1 MSRNASARSL
11 LQNKIS
17 NSKGSFNPHT
27 GKLAEEERGYDP
39 KEQQKKAAREAKAA
53 KAARQAEK
61 SASFSA
67 LRSGGQP
74 VDVVLDTGLVSSI
87 RDYRKQQAKKVKT
100 PVKGTIGRKY
110 DTEKG
115 FTVQGLTVK
124 PERSNAKSEKTRL
137 YQTYDN
143 LLDEKEIRKKYSY
156 VAQDKELDYRTMRRA
171 VNNGMR
177 AVGKT
182 LDTAKGDYA
191 EVQKVAKLQAQLQ
204 GRLRSAS
211 FVSGLYEGMAKDS
224 TDAVVKLIG
233 NDALTKQNEA
243 MHELFKQTQSNH
255 KGMAAAGRLTGEF
268 AKAGAGYMTIG
279 KAAEEATLKGMGV
292 LGRRMT
298 ASTAPDLAQKAAAK
312 ILLNPK
318 NAKAARVAAGL
329 LGQQAADTM
338 VNTPMTIAAGI
349 GEGKNKKEIL
359 KDIGKQEATDAAF
372 NMGIAALGAG
382 AKKVGDVLEPRLATK
397 RIPKQIEKS
406 MTGKMPSS
414 DYIKLGKTPEILKKY
429 GMIEGE
435 MLMPQGVVPKVA
447 YPAEYRQALA
457 KGTGM
462 SENQIKK
469 IQGHDLGFEPIRQ
482 LPKKLKDPV
491 AILKSD
497 TRDGS
502 IIVLTDMVD
511 KYGQPVIVPV
521 RVDQNGYSEFSSV
534 IPSMYGRKGFTEFM
548 EKQGKKENILY
559 WNKKKNLQ
567 HFPGNGVQFPEP
579 YSDADPMLRIAQRK
593 GNVKGE
599 ELKNIQKG
607 HKLQA
612 AEGVKEADAAGK
624 TMNTAREETI
634 QAAAQSM
641 AENRNVLA
649 ERMTPE
655 EVKQLEERYFQLQ
668 NKDWRT
674 KELQRI
680 ANETNYELKDVTKA
694 NADFDREMNE
704 IGKTLAQQEAMQ
716 TKADLIAKATT
727 DIRDSFGIADEEGTK
742 QIGEILQK
750 AAQEG
755 KISKEERRHLL
766 ALVEEKGRKNTA
778 DESTAIFQRLRQTEL
793 LIDTDTA
800 ADIAEIHKWRGQLKG
815 KMAKASIRRDGNIS
829 EVYAELS
836 KEFPFYFPRSIENT
850 TGQFKQ
856 IYKIATAGELLQKS
870 EKQQTRETL
879 QRILQNLTDGMD
891 VHEAYKEITLADMDD
906 FISNLAG
913 QVDYA
918 RASTEQV
925 LGWHNERYRLQKEIE
940 KENLEWKAL
949 NAELTQDEETLLQNA
964 IDGKL
969 SAEGLKRLTGDRY
982 GMLEQRYESGKA
994 LAELDKKIGGYK
1006 QFLSERRQ
1014 RKAADAVGEIT
1025 LATDGKKGWKDKAL
1039 GLQYATETQERNL
1052 YDIAPDRE
1060 TADRVID
1067 TFFAP
1072 IHENERKRVLM
1083 VNEYAK
1089 KINAL
1094 GIDTRKNIPIQLP
1107 DVAESKISEST
1118 LIHWLGEK
1126 EYELQQIKAEFGKSK
1141 AYQELAE
1148 QIGRVKESLSEE
1160 QLERINK
1167 GITEL
1172 RQIFKEAHPLLN
1184 EARIKE
1190 GYDPIGYIPNYF
1202 PHARFNDPKDPLQK
1216 TASLFGID
1224 LTDSELPMDIAG
1236 RTEDF
1241 RPRTQWSGNVL
1252 QRKGKATDYDALR
1265 IFDQYF
1271 EGVSNI
1277 IYHTEDISN
1286 IRALSDYMRYSFSEE
1301 NIKKQIDEIYKN
1313 KSLSIEERN
1322 KKIAEIYAQNA
1333 ENHKLQ
1339 NYVQNLDEYGN
1350 QLAGKKSSIDR
1361 SVEKTLLG
1369 RKFYKAVTGISNRVS
1384 GNMVAGNIGSAL
1396 TNIIPITQGLGRTRT
1411 TSQLKG
1417 LGEALLYMKNGEMD
1431 ELTKRSAFLATRGGT
1446 ERTYKNWLQR
1456 LETAG
1461 GNLNPLQW
1469 MEAADTFST
1478 QAVWRARYY
1487 DNLKDG
1493 MGQAAAIKEADT
1505 FARNLFAGRSKG
1517 AMPTIFGSKALK
1529 PLTMFQLEVNNQY
1542 RNLIK
1547 DIPHEEKTIYRK
1559 MRSYMGIVI
1568 GAYMFNDAYEKIT
1581 GRRSAFDPFGMA
1593 NEAGGNAT
1601 GESMRN
1607 TWDILGDAIK
1617 GDGVQLTEKREKK
1630 APSAVIQG
1638 VVDELADNTPF
1649 VGGLFFDGGRI
1660 PLKSAIPHPIE
1671 AGKHFA
1677 DAMRGEERWGKALQE
1692 INKEAISPLATY
1704 MMLPV
1709 GGGQVNKTIKGLD
1722 MMRKGGSY
1730 TQTNDGEQLQF
1741 AVDKDKKT
1749 NWLQA
1754 ALFGKWAVPE
1764 AQAHMEKNR
1773 TLNEKSTELYKELL
1787 QTGAKNTTA
1796 FESINKMNR
1805 EDKGKDKRR
1814 AIRSAPLSAEQKAI
1828 LYRSILDDDQK
1839 DKEILDYFKWKNSMG
1854 EVADYLMRAA
1864 DYKSDVPKK
1873 AALQDAKISD
1883 EEKEYLYMEK
1893 FVEDKSKEK
1902 EQSRIRALRE
1912 AGIGMNDYLKIRT
1925 EYGQLYDYKDA
1936 EARMRQWLQEEG
1948 FSWQEQSVI
1957 KEQFIFW
1964 GMHPKKYKG

>member
-1 MSRNASARSL
+1 MTESERLR
-11 LQNKIS
+11 K
-17 NSKGSFNPHT
+17 
-27 GKLAEEERGYDP
+27 EMEERGLLGTTG
-39 KEQQKKAAREAKAA
+39 KKVIVSAAQKKINEKKGGTAKS
-53 KAARQAEK
+53 RSG
-61 SASFSA
+61 SASTGTA
-67 LRSGGQP
+67 RSRRDEI
-74 VDVVLDTGLVSSI
+74 VRDTGLVSSI

-100 PVKGTIGRKY
+100 PVKGKIGRKY
-110 DTEKG
+110 DPEKG
-115 FTVQGLTVK
+115 FTVQGLTVR
-124 PERSNAKSEKTRL
+124 PERSNAKNEKTRL

-143 LLDEKEIRKKYSY
+143 LLDEKEIRKKYNY
-156 VAQDKELDYRTMRRA
+156 VLKDKNTDEKAKRRA
-171 VNNGMR
+171 VR
-177 AVGKT
+177 ALLNPSQTDYATYKKVAERQMELQKQKSGAGFAAGFMDSTGGNVAKIA
-182 LDTAKGDYA
+182 AKGIKN
-191 EVQKVAKLQAQLQ
+191 EQARKNWMDTLNQMQETQAAHPTAGTL
-204 GRLRSAS
+204 G
-211 FVSGLYEGMAKDS
+211 
-224 TDAVVKLIG
+224 AV
-233 NDALTKQNEA
+233 
-243 MHELFKQTQSNH
+243 
-255 KGMAAAGRLTGEF
+255 TGEF

-279 KAAEEATLKGMGV
+279 KVAEKAVLKGASA
-292 LGRRMT
+292 LGGRMA
-298 ASTAPDLAQKAAAK
+298 ASTAPDIAQKAAAK

-338 VNTPMTIAAGI
+338 VNTPMTIAAGMAD
-349 GEGKNKKEIL
+349 GKSRREIA
-359 KDIGKQEATDAAF
+359 KDVGKQEATDAAF
-372 NMGIAALGAG
+372 NMGLAALGAG
-382 AKKVGDVLEPRLATK
+382 AKKVGQVLEPKLAL
-397 RIPKQIEKS
+397 RREKALQKKGI
-406 MTGKMPSS
+406 GKA
-414 DYIKLGKTPEILKKY
+414 GEEI
-429 GMIEGE
+429 
-435 MLMPQGVVPKVA
+435 
-447 YPAEYRQALA
+447 
-457 KGTGM
+457 
-462 SENQIKK
+462 
-469 IQGHDLGFEPIRQ
+469 
-482 LPKKLKDPV
+482 
-491 AILKSD
+491 
-497 TRDGS
+497 
-502 IIVLTDMVD
+502 
-511 KYGQPVIVPV
+511 
-521 RVDQNGYSEFSSV
+521 
-534 IPSMYGRKGFTEFM
+534 
-548 EKQGKKENILY
+548 KKENVL
-559 WNKKKNLQ
+559 
-567 HFPGNGVQFPEP
+567 PGDVTSPSVTPENATAQFSANTVP
-579 YSDADPMLRIAQRK
+579 K
-593 GNVKGE
+593 T
-599 ELKNIQKG
+599 
-607 HKLQA
+607 
-612 AEGVKEADAAGK
+612 AEGVKEADAAGA
-624 TMNTAREETI
+624 TLNTAREETI

-668 NKDWRT
+668 NNDWRK

-680 ANETNYELKDVTKA
+680 ADEANYELKDVTKA

-704 IGKTLAQQEAMQ
+704 IGKTMAQQEAMQ
-716 TKADLIAKATT
+716 TKADLIAKARA
-727 DIRDSFGIADEEGTK
+727 DIRDSFGITDEEGEK
-742 QIGEILQK
+742 QIDAILQK

-755 KISKEERRHLL
+755 NLSKKERRHLL
-766 ALVEEKGRKNTA
+766 ALVEEKSRKNTA
-778 DESTAIFQRLRQTEL
+778 DEVSAIFQRLRQTEL

-800 ADIAEIHKWRGQLKG
+800 ADIAEIHKQRGQLKG
-815 KMAKASIRRDGNIS
+815 KMAKASIKRDGNIS
-829 EVYAELS
+829 EVYAGLS
-836 KEFPFYFPRSIENT
+836 KEFPFYFPRSIEST

-856 IYKIATAGELLQKS
+856 IYKIATASELLQKG

-891 VHEAYKEITLADMDD
+891 VHKAYKEIVLTDMDD

-918 RASTEQV
+918 RASAEQV
-925 LGWHNERYRLQKEIE
+925 QGWHKERYRLQKELE

-964 IDGKL
+964 IDGKI

-994 LAELDKKIGGYK
+994 LADMDKKIGGYK

-1025 LATDGKKGWKDKAL
+1025 LATDGEKGWKDKAL

-1067 TFFAP
+1067 TIFAP

-1083 VNEYAK
+1083 VNDYAK
-1089 KINAL
+1089 KLNAL

-1126 EYELQQIKAEFGKSK
+1126 EYELQEIKAEFGKSK
-1141 AYQELAE
+1141 AYRELAE
-1148 QIGRVKESLSEE
+1148 QIGRVRESLSGE
-1160 QLERINK
+1160 QMERINK
-1167 GITEL
+1167 GIAEL
-1172 RQIFKEAHPLLN
+1172 RQLYKELWPMLN

-1190 GYDPIGYIPNYF
+1190 GYDPIGYIEGYF
-1202 PHARFNDPKDPLQK
+1202 PHAKFNDPKDPLQK

-1241 RPRTQWSGNVL
+1241 KPRTPWSGNVL

-1265 IFDQYF
+1265 IFDQYI

-1277 IYHTEDISN
+1277 VHHTEDIGN

-1313 KSLSIEERN
+1313 KSLSIEKRN
-1322 KKIAEIYAQNA
+1322 EEIAKIYAQNA

-1339 NYVQNLDEYGN
+1339 NYVQNLDEYAN
-1350 QLAGKKSSIDR
+1350 LLAGKKSSIDR

-1369 RKFYKAVTGISNRVS
+1369 RKYYKAVTGISNRVA

-1431 ELTKRSAFLATRGGT
+1431 ELTKRSSFLATRGGT

-1469 MEAADTFST
+1469 MEAADTFAT

-1517 AMPTIFGSKALK
+1517 AMPTIFSSKALK
-1529 PLTMFQLEVNNQY
+1529 PLTMFQLEVNNSY

-1568 GAYMFNDAYEKIT
+1568 GAYMFNDLYEKLT

-1593 NEAGGNAT
+1593 NEAYGDAT

-1607 TWDILGDAIK
+1607 TWDILGDAIS
-1617 GDGVQLTEKREKK
+1617 GNGLELTEKREKK

-1638 VVDELADNTPF
+1638 VADELADNTPF
-1649 VGGLFFDGGRI
+1649 VGGLFFGGGRI
-1660 PLKSAIPHPIE
+1660 PLKSAAPHPIE

-1704 MMLPV
+1704 MMLPIA
-1709 GGGQVNKTIKGLD
+1709 GGQVNKTIKGLN

-1730 TQTNDGEQLQF
+1730 TQTNKGEQLQF

-1749 NWLQA
+1749 NWAQA

-1773 TLNEKSTELYKELL
+1773 TLSEKSTEVYEKLL

-1805 EDKGKDKRR
+1805 EDKGRDKRR

-1828 LYRSILDDDQK
+1828 LYRSILKDDQK
-1839 DKEILDYFKWKNSMG
+1839 DKEILDYFSWTNSMG

-1864 DYKSDVPKK
+1864 DYKDKAAKK

-1883 EEKEYLYMEK
+1883 DEKEYIYMEK
-1893 FVEDKSKEK
+1893 FVQDESKEK

-1912 AGIGMNDYLKIRT
+1912 AGIGMNDYLKIRMK
-1925 EYGQLYDYKDA
+1925 YGQLYDYKDA

>member
-1 MSRNASARSL
+1 MSRNPSARSL

-87 RDYRKQQAKKVKT
+87 RDYRKRQAKKVKT

-110 DTEKG
+110 DPEKG
-115 FTVQGLTVK
+115 FTVQGLTVR
-124 PERSNAKSEKTRL
+124 PERSNAKDEKTRL
-137 YQTYDN
+137 YRTYDN

-191 EVQKVAKLQAQLQ
+191 ELQRVGKLQAQLQ

-211 FVSGLYEGMAKDS
+211 FVSGLFEGMAGDS
-224 TDAVVKLIG
+224 TDAAVKLIG
-233 NDALTKQNEA
+233 NDALKKQNEA

-279 KAAEEATLKGMGV
+279 KAAEKATLKGMGA

-298 ASTAPDLAQKAAAK
+298 ASTAPDIAQKAAAK

-329 LGQQAADTM
+329 LGQQAADTA
-338 VNTPMTIAAGI
+338 VNTPLTIAAGMAD
-349 GEGKNKKEIL
+349 GKSRKEIA
-359 KDIGKQEATDAAF
+359 KDVGKQEAMDAAF
-372 NMGIAALGAG
+372 NVGLAALGAG
-382 AKKVGDVLEPRLATK
+382 AKKAGEVLEPRLAM
-397 RIPKQIEKS
+397 RREKALQKKGI
-406 MTGKMPSS
+406 GKA
-414 DYIKLGKTPEILKKY
+414 
-429 GMIEGE
+429 GE
-435 MLMPQGVVPKVA
+435 
-447 YPAEYRQALA
+447 
-457 KGTGM
+457 
-462 SENQIKK
+462 K
-469 IQGHDLGFEPIRQ
+469 I
-482 LPKKLKDPV
+482 
-491 AILKSD
+491 
-497 TRDGS
+497 
-502 IIVLTDMVD
+502 
-511 KYGQPVIVPV
+511 
-521 RVDQNGYSEFSSV
+521 
-534 IPSMYGRKGFTEFM
+534 
-548 EKQGKKENILY
+548 KKENVL
-559 WNKKKNLQ
+559 
-567 HFPGNGVQFPEP
+567 PGDVTSPSVTPENATAQFSANTVPKAAE
-579 YSDADPMLRIAQRK
+579 D
-593 GNVKGE
+593 VKGT
-599 ELKNIQKG
+599 
-607 HKLQA
+607 
-612 AEGVKEADAAGK
+612 DAAGA
-624 TMNTAREETI
+624 TANTAREETI

-649 ERMTPE
+649 KKMTPE

-668 NKDWRT
+668 NKDWRK

-680 ANETNYELKDVTKA
+680 ANEANYELKDVTKA

-704 IGKTLAQQEAMQ
+704 IGRTLAQQEAMQ
-716 TKADLIAKATT
+716 TKADLIAKARA
-727 DIRDSFGIADEEGTK
+727 DIRDSFGITDEEGEK

-755 KISKEERRHLL
+755 NLSKKERRHLL
-766 ALVEEKGRKNTA
+766 ALVEEKSRKNTA
-778 DESTAIFQRLRQTEL
+778 DEVSAIFQRLRQTEL

-800 ADIAEIHKWRGQLKG
+800 ADIAQIHKQRGQLKG
-815 KMAKASIRRDGNIS
+815 KLAKASIKRDGNIS
-829 EVYAELS
+829 EVYAGLS
-836 KEFPFYFPRSIENT
+836 KEFPFYFPRSIEST

-856 IYKIATAGELLQKS
+856 IYKIATASELLQKG

-918 RASTEQV
+918 RASAEQV
-925 LGWHNERYRLQKEIE
+925 QGWHNERYRLQKELE
-940 KENLEWKAL
+940 RENLEWKAL

-964 IDGKL
+964 IDGKI
-969 SAEGLKRLTGDRY
+969 SAEGLKRLAGDRY

-994 LAELDKKIGGYK
+994 LADMDKKIGGYK

-1067 TFFAP
+1067 AIFAP

-1089 KINAL
+1089 KLNAL
-1094 GIDTRKNIPIQLP
+1094 GIDTRKNISIQLP

-1126 EYELQQIKAEFGKSK
+1126 RYDLQEMKAEFGESK
-1141 AYQELAE
+1141 AYRELAE
-1148 QIGRVKESLSEE
+1148 QIRRVENSLWPE
-1160 QLERINK
+1160 QMERINK
-1167 GITEL
+1167 GIAEL
-1172 RQIFKEAHPLLN
+1172 RQLLKEMWPMLN

-1202 PHARFNDPKDPLQK
+1202 PHAKLNDPKDPLQK

-1241 RPRTQWSGNVL
+1241 KPRTPWSGNVL

-1265 IFDQYF
+1265 IFDQYI
-1271 EGVSNI
+1271 EGTSNI
-1277 IYHTEDISN
+1277 IYHTEDIGN
-1286 IRALSDYMRYSFSEE
+1286 VRALSDYMRYSFSEE
-1301 NIKKQIDEIYKN
+1301 SVRKQIDEIYKN
-1313 KSLSIEERN
+1313 KSLSIEDRD
-1322 KKIAEIYAQNA
+1322 KKIAEIYKQNA

-1339 NYVQNLDEYGN
+1339 NYVQNLDEYAN

-1361 SVEKTLLG
+1361 AAEKTLLG
-1369 RKFYKAVTGISNRVS
+1369 RKFYKAVTGISNRVA

-1431 ELTKRSAFLATRGGT
+1431 ELTKRSTFLATRGGT

-1456 LETAG
+1456 LETKG

-1493 MGQAAAIKEADT
+1493 MGELAAIKEADT
-1505 FARNLFAGRSKG
+1505 FARNLFGGRSKG
-1517 AMPTIFGSKALK
+1517 SMPTIFNSKVLK
-1529 PLTMFQLEVNNQY
+1529 PLTMFQLEVNNGY
-1542 RNLIK
+1542 RNMIK

-1581 GRRSAFDPFGMA
+1581 GRRSAFDPLGMA
-1593 NEAGGNAT
+1593 NEAYGNAT

-1607 TWDILGDAIK
+1607 TWDILGDAIT
-1617 GDGVQLTEKREKK
+1617 GNGLELTEQREKK

-1638 VVDELADNTPF
+1638 VADELADNTPF
-1649 VGGLFFDGGRI
+1649 VGGVLFGGGRI
-1660 PLKSAIPHPIE
+1660 PLKSAVPHPIE

-1704 MMLPV
+1704 MMLPIA
-1709 GGGQVNKTIKGLD
+1709 GGQVNKTMKGLN
-1722 MMRKGGSY
+1722 MMRKGGSF
-1730 TQTNDGEQLQF
+1730 TQTNEGERLQF
-1741 AVDKDKKT
+1741 AVDQDKKT

-1773 TLNEKSTELYKELL
+1773 TLNEKSTEIYKELL

-1796 FESINKMNR
+1796 FESISKMNR
-1805 EDKGKDKRR
+1805 EDKGKEKRR

-1828 LYRSILDDDQK
+1828 LYRSTLDDDQK
-1839 DKEILDYFKWKNSMG
+1839 DKEILDYFKWTNSMG
-1854 EVADYLMRAA
+1854 EVADYLMQAA
-1864 DYKSDVPKK
+1864 DYKSDTPKK
-1873 AALQDAKISD
+1873 VALQDAEISD
-1883 EEKEYLYMEK
+1883 DEKEYIYMEK
-1893 FVEDKSKEK
+1893 FVQKDSKEK
-1902 EQSRIRALRE
+1902 ERSKIRTLRE
-1912 AGIGMNDYLKIRT
+1912 AGIGMNDYLRIRMKYGELYNDRSKKGLEKQYIIADLMNELGLTAAQQAEVKKLFKFGGGYTTEWKI
-1925 EYGQLYDYKDA
+1925 
-1936 EARMRQWLQEEG
+1936 
-1948 FSWQEQSVI
+1948 
-1957 KEQFIFW
+1957 
-1964 GMHPKKYKG
+1964 

>member
-1 MSRNASARSL
+1 MTESERLR
-11 LQNKIS
+11 K
-17 NSKGSFNPHT
+17 
-27 GKLAEEERGYDP
+27 EMEERGLLGTTGKKVIVSAAQ
-39 KEQQKKAAREAKAA
+39 KEINEKKGGTAKSRSAGSSSTGTARSRRDEIV
-53 KAARQAEK
+53 R
-61 SASFSA
+61 
-67 LRSGGQP
+67 
-74 VDVVLDTGLVSSI
+74 DTGLVSSI

-100 PVKGTIGRKY
+100 PVKGKIGRKY
-110 DTEKG
+110 DPEKG
-115 FTVQGLTVK
+115 FTVQGLTVR
-124 PERSNAKSEKTRL
+124 PERSNAKNEKTRL

-143 LLDEKEIRKKYSY
+143 LLDEKEIRKKYNY
-156 VAQDKELDYRTMRRA
+156 VLKDKSTDEKAKGRA
-171 VNNGMR
+171 VR
-177 AVGKT
+177 ALLNPSQTDYATYKKVAERQMELQKQKSGAGFAAGFLNATGGNVAKI
-182 LDTAKGDYA
+182 TAKGTKN
-191 EVQKVAKLQAQLQ
+191 EQARKNWMDTLNHLKETQEAHPTAGTL
-204 GRLRSAS
+204 G
-211 FVSGLYEGMAKDS
+211 
-224 TDAVVKLIG
+224 AV
-233 NDALTKQNEA
+233 
-243 MHELFKQTQSNH
+243 
-255 KGMAAAGRLTGEF
+255 TGEF
-268 AKAGAGYMTIG
+268 AKAGAGYATFG
-279 KAAEEATLKGMGV
+279 KVAEKAVLKGASA
-292 LGRRMT
+292 LGGRMA
-298 ASTAPDLAQKAAAK
+298 ASTAPDIAQKAAAK

-329 LGQQAADTM
+329 LGQQAADTV
-338 VNTPMTIAAGI
+338 VNTPMTIAAGVAD
-349 GEGKNKKEIL
+349 GKSRKEIA

-372 NMGIAALGAG
+372 NVGLAALGAG
-382 AKKVGDVLEPRLATK
+382 AKKVGEVLEPKLATK

-406 MTGKMPSS
+406 MTGKMLSS
-414 DYIKLGKTPEILKKY
+414 EHIKLGKTPEILKKY

-447 YPAEYRQALA
+447 YPAGYRQALA

-469 IQGHDLGFEPIRQ
+469 IQGHDLGFEVIRQ
-482 LPKKLKDPV
+482 IPEKMRNPI

-497 TRDGS
+497 TQEGS
-502 IIVLTDMVD
+502 IVVLTDMVD
-511 KYGQPVIVPV
+511 KYNQPIIVPIK
-521 RVDQNGYSEFSSV
+521 VDQKGYSEFASV

-548 EKQGKKENILY
+548 EKQGKKGNILY

-593 GNVKGE
+593 GIVNAE

-612 AEGVKEADAAGK
+612 AEDIKKADAAGA
-624 TMNTAREETI
+624 TLNTAREETI

-649 ERMTPE
+649 EKMTPE

-680 ANETNYELKDVTKA
+680 ADEANYELKDVTKA

-704 IGKTLAQQEAMQ
+704 IGRTLAQQEAMQ
-716 TKADLIAKATT
+716 TKADLIAKARA
-727 DIRDSFGIADEEGTK
+727 DIRDSFGITDEEGEK

-755 KISKEERRHLL
+755 NLSKKERRHLL
-766 ALVEEKGRKNTA
+766 ALVEEKSRKNTA
-778 DESTAIFQRLRQTEL
+778 DEVSAIFQRLRQTEL

-800 ADIAEIHKWRGQLKG
+800 ADIAQIHKQRGQLKG
-815 KMAKASIRRDGNIS
+815 KLAKASIKRDGNIS
-829 EVYAELS
+829 EVYAGLS
-836 KEFPFYFPRSIENT
+836 KEFPFYFPRSIEST

-856 IYKIATAGELLQKS
+856 IYKIATASELLQKG

-918 RASTEQV
+918 RASAEQV
-925 LGWHNERYRLQKEIE
+925 QGWHKERYRLQKELE

-994 LAELDKKIGGYK
+994 LADMEKKIGGYK

-1067 TFFAP
+1067 AFFAP

-1089 KINAL
+1089 KLNAL
-1094 GIDTRKNIPIQLP
+1094 GIDTRKNIHIQLP

-1126 EYELQQIKAEFGKSK
+1126 EFDLQEMKAEFGKSK

-1148 QIGRVKESLSEE
+1148 QIGRVKESLRPE
-1160 QLERINK
+1160 QMERINK
-1167 GITEL
+1167 GIAEL
-1172 RQIFKEAHPLLN
+1172 RQLYKELWPMLN

-1190 GYDPIGYIPNYF
+1190 GYDPIGYIPHYF

-1241 RPRTQWSGNVL
+1241 KPRTPWSGNVL

-1265 IFDQYF
+1265 IFDQYI

-1277 IYHTEDISN
+1277 VHHTEDIGN
-1286 IRALSDYMRYSFSEE
+1286 IRALSDHMRYSFSEE

-1313 KSLSIEERN
+1313 KSLSIEKRN
-1322 KKIAEIYAQNA
+1322 EEIAKIYAQNA

-1339 NYVQNLDEYGN
+1339 NCVQNLDEYAN
-1350 QLAGKKSSIDR
+1350 LLAGKKSSIDR

-1369 RKFYKAVTGISNRVS
+1369 RKYYKAVTGISNRVA

-1469 MEAADTFST
+1469 MEAADTFAT

-1517 AMPTIFGSKALK
+1517 AMPTIFSSKALK
-1529 PLTMFQLEVNNQY
+1529 PLTMFQLEVNNGY

-1568 GAYMFNDAYEKIT
+1568 GAYMFNDLYEKLT

-1593 NEAGGNAT
+1593 NEAYGDAT

-1607 TWDILGDAIK
+1607 TWDILGDAIS
-1617 GDGVQLTEKREKK
+1617 GNGLELTEKREKK

-1638 VVDELADNTPF
+1638 VTDELADNTPF
-1649 VGGLFFDGGRI
+1649 VGGLFFGGGRI
-1660 PLKSAIPHPIE
+1660 PLKSTVPHPIK
-1671 AGKHFA
+1671 AGKHIA

-1692 INKEAISPLATY
+1692 ANKEAVSPIATY
-1704 MMLPV
+1704 TMLPV
-1709 GGGQVNKTIKGLD
+1709 AGGQVNKTIKGLN

-1730 TQTNDGEQLQF
+1730 TQTNKGEQLQF

-1749 NWLQA
+1749 NWAQA
-1754 ALFGKWAVPE
+1754 LLFGKWATDGGK
-1764 AQAHMEKNR
+1764 AYMKD
-1773 TLNEKSTELYKELL
+1773 KSMMLGAKQTETYKKLVAA
-1787 QTGAKNTTA
+1787 GAKNTLA
-1796 FESINKMNR
+1796 FDEVNHVRSGEKTSSKMTVL
-1805 EDKGKDKRR
+1805 R
-1814 AIRSAPLSAEQKAI
+1814 ASLLNEEQKGI
-1828 LYRSILDDDQK
+1828 LYYDMVAG
-1839 DKEILDYFKWKNSMG
+1839 DKEREVLDHFKDSGNQWRLADCMSRMG
-1854 EVADYLMRAA
+1854 EFEQIA
-1864 DYKSDVPKK
+1864 PKRETLK
-1873 AALQDAKISD
+1873 NAALSD
-1883 EEKEYLYMEK
+1883 EEKEYLYLYKTVNKDSIEK
-1893 FVEDKSKEK
+1893 ERNRIRALSAAGLGMDAYLSVKNKLQELNDSGMKSKEK
-1902 EQSRIRALRE
+1902 KWAFVNWMYESGYSNAQVQAV
-1912 AGIGMNDYLKIRT
+1912 
-1925 EYGQLYDYKDA
+1925 KDNFA
-1936 EARMRQWLQEEG
+1936 
-1948 FSWQEQSVI
+1948 FSGGYTVKW
-1957 KEQFIFW
+1957 
-1964 GMHPKKYKG
+1964 

>member
-1 MSRNASARSL
+1 MAWLSL
-11 LQNKIS
+11 
-17 NSKGSFNPHT
+17 
-27 GKLAEEERGYDP
+27 EELKKYDAK
-39 KEQQKKAAREAKAA
+39 KELKKMG
-53 KAARQAEK
+53 QAEK
-61 SASFSA
+61 SAAS

-74 VDVVLDTGLVSSI
+74 VEVVRDTG
-87 RDYRKQQAKKVKT
+87 AKDAVK
-100 PVKGTIGRKY
+100 
-110 DTEKG
+110 
-115 FTVQGLTVK
+115 
-124 PERSNAKSEKTRL
+124 
-137 YQTYDN
+137 N
-143 LLDEKEIRKKYSY
+143 LLEKHKKSRAIRKEMQSIGQDLRKNKSTDLAAYRR
-156 VAQDKELDYRTMRRA
+156 VAQKQAELQKKLPGA
-171 VNNGMR
+171 
-177 AVGKT
+177 AF
-182 LDTAKGDYA
+182 TA
-191 EVQKVAKLQAQLQ
+191 
-204 GRLRSAS
+204 
-211 FVSGLYEGMAKDS
+211 GLLEGMGGNSKD
-224 TDAVVKLIG
+224 AAVKLIG

-243 MHELFKQTQSNH
+243 MQELFKQTQSNH

-279 KAAEEATLKGMGV
+279 KAAEKAVLKGASA
-292 LGRRMT
+292 LGGRML
-298 ASTAPDLAQKAAAK
+298 ASTAPDIAQQAAAK

-338 VNTPMTIAAGI
+338 VNTPMTIAAGMAD
-349 GEGKNKKEIL
+349 GKSRKEIA

-372 NMGIAALGAG
+372 NVGLAALGAG
-382 AKKVGDVLEPRLATK
+382 AKKVGEVLEPKLATK

-406 MTGKMPSS
+406 MTGKMLSS
-414 DYIKLGKTPEILKKY
+414 EHIKLGKTPEILKKY

-435 MLMPQGVVPKVA
+435 MLMPQSVVPKVA
-447 YPAEYRQALA
+447 YPAGYRQALA

-469 IQGHDLGFEPIRQ
+469 LQGHDLGFEVIRQ
-482 LPKKLKDPV
+482 IPEKMRNPM
-491 AILKSD
+491 AILKSN
-497 TRDGS
+497 TQEGS
-502 IIVLTDMVD
+502 IVVLTDMVD
-511 KYGQPVIVPV
+511 KYNQPIIVPIKV
-521 RVDQNGYSEFSSV
+521 AKDGTTEIGNM
-534 IPSMYGRKGFTEFM
+534 IPSMYGRKGFRSFM
-548 EKQGKKENILY
+548 EEQEKKGNILFMDKERIR
-559 WNKKKNLQ
+559 NSSLST
-567 HFPGNGVQFPEP
+567 GVQFPEP
-579 YSDADPMLRIAQRK
+579 FNADADPMLRIAQRK
-593 GNVKGE
+593 GIVNAE

-612 AEGVKEADAAGK
+612 AEDIKKADAAGK
-624 TMNTAREETI
+624 AANTAREETI

-680 ANETNYELKDVTKA
+680 ADEANYELKDVTKA

-704 IGKTLAQQEAMQ
+704 IGRTLAQQEAMQ
-716 TKADLIAKATT
+716 TKEDLIAKARA
-727 DIRDSFGIADEEGTK
+727 DIRDSFGITDEEGEK

-755 KISKEERRHLL
+755 NLSKKERRHLL
-766 ALVEEKGRKNTA
+766 ALVEEKSRKNTA
-778 DESTAIFQRLRQTEL
+778 DEVSAIFQRLRQTEL

-800 ADIAEIHKWRGQLKG
+800 ADIAQIHKQRGQLKG
-815 KMAKASIRRDGNIS
+815 KLAKASIKRDGNIS
-829 EVYAELS
+829 EVYAGLS
-836 KEFPFYFPRSIENT
+836 KEFPFYFPRSIEST

-856 IYKIATAGELLQKS
+856 IYKIATASEFLQKG

-918 RASTEQV
+918 RASAEQV
-925 LGWHNERYRLQKEIE
+925 QGWHNERYRLQKELE

-964 IDGKL
+964 IDGKI
-969 SAEGLKRLTGDRY
+969 SAEGLKRFTGDRY

-994 LAELDKKIGGYK
+994 LADMDKKIGGYK

-1067 TFFAP
+1067 AIFAP

-1083 VNEYAK
+1083 VNDYAK
-1089 KINAL
+1089 KLNAL
-1094 GIDTRKNIPIQLP
+1094 GIDTRKNISIQLP

-1126 EYELQQIKAEFGKSK
+1126 EFDLQEMKAEFGESK
-1141 AYQELAE
+1141 AYRELAE
-1148 QIGRVKESLSEE
+1148 QIRRVKESLWPE

-1167 GITEL
+1167 GIAEL
-1172 RQIFKEAHPLLN
+1172 RQLLEEMWPMLN

-1202 PHARFNDPKDPLQK
+1202 PHAKLNDPKDPLQK

-1241 RPRTQWSGNVL
+1241 KPRTPWSGNVL

-1265 IFDQYF
+1265 IFDQYI
-1271 EGVSNI
+1271 EGTSNI
-1277 IYHTEDISN
+1277 IYHTDDISN
-1286 IRALSDYMRYSFSEE
+1286 VRALSDYMRYSFSEE
-1301 NIKKQIDEIYKN
+1301 SVRKQIDEIYKN
-1313 KSLSIEERN
+1313 KSLSIEDRD
-1322 KKIAEIYAQNA
+1322 KKIAEIYKQNA

-1339 NYVQNLDEYGN
+1339 NYVQNLDEYAN

-1361 SVEKTLLG
+1361 AAEKNIFG
-1369 RKFYKAVTGISNRVS
+1369 RKFYKAVNAVENRVA

-1431 ELTKRSAFLATRGGT
+1431 ELTKRSTFLATRGGT

-1456 LETAG
+1456 LETKG
-1461 GNLNPLQW
+1461 GKANPLQW
-1469 MEAADTFST
+1469 MEAADTFAT
-1478 QAVWRARYY
+1478 QAVWRARYHN
-1487 DNLKDG
+1487 NLKDG
-1493 MGQAAAIKEADT
+1493 MGELAAIKEADT
-1505 FARNLFAGRSKG
+1505 FARNLFGGRSKG
-1517 AMPTIFGSKALK
+1517 SMPTIFNSKVLK

-1593 NEAGGNAT
+1593 NEAYGDAT
-1601 GESMRN
+1601 GEGMRN

-1617 GDGVQLTEKREKK
+1617 GDGVQLTEQREKK
-1630 APSAVIQG
+1630 IPSAVIQG
-1638 VVDELADNTPF
+1638 VTDELADNTPF

-1660 PLKSAIPHPIE
+1660 PLKSAVPHPVKG
-1671 AGKHFA
+1671 AMHFA

-1704 MMLPV
+1704 MMLPIA
-1709 GGGQVNKTIKGLD
+1709 GGQVNKTMKGLN

-1730 TQTNDGEQLQF
+1730 TQTNEGERLQF

-1749 NWLQA
+1749 NWAQA
-1754 ALFGKWAVPE
+1754 LLFGKWATDGGK
-1764 AQAHMEKNR
+1764 AYMKDKGMMLGAKQ
-1773 TLNEKSTELYKELL
+1773 TETYKKLVAA
-1787 QTGAKNTTA
+1787 GAKNTLA
-1796 FESINKMNR
+1796 FDEVNHV
-1805 EDKGKDKRR
+1805 
-1814 AIRSAPLSAEQKAI
+1814 RSAEKTSSKMTVLRASLLNEEQKGI
-1828 LYRSILDDDQK
+1828 LYYDMVAG
-1839 DKEILDYFKWKNSMG
+1839 DKEREVLDHFKDSGNRWRLAECMSRMSEFEQTAPKRETLKN
-1854 EVADYLMRAA
+1854 
-1864 DYKSDVPKK
+1864 
-1873 AALQDAKISD
+1873 AALSD
-1883 EEKEYLYMEK
+1883 EEKEYLYLYK
-1893 FVEDKSKEK
+1893 IVYKDSREK
-1902 EQSRIRALRE
+1902 EQGRIRTLRD

-1925 EYGQLYDYKDA
+1925 KYGELYDYKDA

>member
-1 MSRNASARSL
+1 MTESERLR
-11 LQNKIS
+11 K
-17 NSKGSFNPHT
+17 
-27 GKLAEEERGYDP
+27 EMEERGLLGTTGKKVIVSAAQ
-39 KEQQKKAAREAKAA
+39 KEINEKKGGTAKSRSAGSSSTGTARSRRDEIV
-53 KAARQAEK
+53 R
-61 SASFSA
+61 
-67 LRSGGQP
+67 
-74 VDVVLDTGLVSSI
+74 DTGLVSSI

-100 PVKGTIGRKY
+100 PVKGKIGRKY
-110 DTEKG
+110 DPEKG
-115 FTVQGLTVK
+115 FTVQGLTVR
-124 PERSNAKSEKTRL
+124 PERSNAKNEKTRL

-143 LLDEKEIRKKYSY
+143 LLDEKEIRKKYNY
-156 VAQDKELDYRTMRRA
+156 VLKDKSTDEKAKGRA
-171 VNNGMR
+171 VR
-177 AVGKT
+177 ALLNPSQTDYATYKKVAERQMELQKQKSGAGFAAGFLNATGGNVAKI
-182 LDTAKGDYA
+182 TAKGTKN
-191 EVQKVAKLQAQLQ
+191 EQARKNWMDTLNHLKETQEAHPTAGTL
-204 GRLRSAS
+204 G
-211 FVSGLYEGMAKDS
+211 
-224 TDAVVKLIG
+224 AV
-233 NDALTKQNEA
+233 
-243 MHELFKQTQSNH
+243 
-255 KGMAAAGRLTGEF
+255 TGEF
-268 AKAGAGYMTIG
+268 AKAGAGYATFG
-279 KAAEEATLKGMGV
+279 KMAEKAVLKGASA
-292 LGRRMT
+292 LGGRML
-298 ASTAPDLAQKAAAK
+298 ASTAPDIAQQAAAK

-338 VNTPMTIAAGI
+338 VNTPMTIAAGMAD
-349 GEGKNKKEIL
+349 GKSRKEIA

-372 NMGIAALGAG
+372 NVGLAALGAG
-382 AKKVGDVLEPRLATK
+382 AKKVGEVLEPKLAAK
-397 RIPKQIEKS
+397 RITKQIEKS
-406 MTGKMPSS
+406 MTGQLPSS

-435 MLMPQGVVPKVA
+435 MLMPQSVVSKIA

-457 KGTGM
+457 KGTDM

-534 IPSMYGRKGFTEFM
+534 IPSMYGKKRFAEFM
-548 EKQGKKENILY
+548 KNQQGNILY

-593 GNVKGE
+593 GIVNAE

-612 AEGVKEADAAGK
+612 AEDIKKADAAGK
-624 TMNTAREETI
+624 AVNTAREETI

-649 ERMTPE
+649 EKMTPE

-680 ANETNYELKDVTKA
+680 ADEANYELKDVTKA

-704 IGKTLAQQEAMQ
+704 IGRTLAQQEAMQ
-716 TKADLIAKATT
+716 TKADLIAKARA
-727 DIRDSFGIADEEGTK
+727 DIRDSFGITDEEGEK

-755 KISKEERRHLL
+755 NLSKKERRHLL
-766 ALVEEKGRKNTA
+766 ALVEEKSRKNTA
-778 DESTAIFQRLRQTEL
+778 DEVSAIFQRLRQTEL

-800 ADIAEIHKWRGQLKG
+800 ADIAQIHKQRGQLKG
-815 KMAKASIRRDGNIS
+815 KLAKASIKRDGNIS
-829 EVYAELS
+829 EVYAGLS
-836 KEFPFYFPRSIENT
+836 KEFPFYFPRSIEST

-856 IYKIATAGELLQKS
+856 IYKIATASELLQKG

-918 RASTEQV
+918 RASAEQV
-925 LGWHNERYRLQKEIE
+925 QGWHKERYRLQKELE

-969 SAEGLKRLTGDRY
+969 SAEGLKRFTGDRY

-994 LAELDKKIGGYK
+994 LADMEKKIGGYK

-1067 TFFAP
+1067 AFFAP

-1089 KINAL
+1089 KLNAL
-1094 GIDTRKNIPIQLP
+1094 GIDTRKNIHIQLP

-1126 EYELQQIKAEFGKSK
+1126 EFDLQEMKAEFGKSK

-1148 QIGRVKESLSEE
+1148 QIGRVKESLRPE
-1160 QLERINK
+1160 QMERINK
-1167 GITEL
+1167 GIAEL
-1172 RQIFKEAHPLLN
+1172 RQLYKELWPMLN

-1190 GYDPIGYIPNYF
+1190 GYDPIGYIQNYF
-1202 PHARFNDPKDPLQK
+1202 PHAKFNDPKDPLQK

-1241 RPRTQWSGNVL
+1241 KPRTQWSGNVL

-1265 IFDQYF
+1265 IFDQYI

-1277 IYHTEDISN
+1277 VHHTEDIGN
-1286 IRALSDYMRYSFSEE
+1286 VRALSDHMRYSFSEE

-1313 KSLSIEERN
+1313 KSLSIEKRN
-1322 KKIAEIYAQNA
+1322 EEIAKIYAQNA

-1339 NYVQNLDEYGN
+1339 NYVQNLDEYAN
-1350 QLAGKKSSIDR
+1350 LLAGKKSSIDR

-1369 RKFYKAVTGISNRVS
+1369 RKYYKAVTGISNRVA

-1431 ELTKRSAFLATRGGT
+1431 ELTKRSSFLATRGGT

-1469 MEAADTFST
+1469 MEAADTFAT

-1517 AMPTIFGSKALK
+1517 AMPTIFSSKALK
-1529 PLTMFQLEVNNQY
+1529 PLTMFQLEVNNSY

-1568 GAYMFNDAYEKIT
+1568 GAYMFNDLYEKLT
-1581 GRRSAFDPFGMA
+1581 GRRSALDPFGMA
-1593 NEAGGNAT
+1593 NEAYGDAT

-1607 TWDILGDAIK
+1607 TWDILGDAIS
-1617 GDGVQLTEKREKK
+1617 GNGLELTEKREKK

-1638 VVDELADNTPF
+1638 VTDELADNTPF
-1649 VGGLFFDGGRI
+1649 VGGLFFGGGRI
-1660 PLKSAIPHPIE
+1660 PLKSAVPHPIK
-1671 AGKHFA
+1671 AGKHIA

-1692 INKEAISPLATY
+1692 ANKEAVSPIATY
-1704 MMLPV
+1704 TMLPV
-1709 GGGQVNKTIKGLD
+1709 AGGQVNKTIKGLN

-1730 TQTNDGEQLQF
+1730 TQTNKGEQLQF

-1749 NWLQA
+1749 NWAQA
-1754 ALFGKWAVPE
+1754 LLFGKWATDGGK
-1764 AQAHMEKNR
+1764 AYMKD
-1773 TLNEKSTELYKELL
+1773 KSMMLGAKQTETYKKLVAA
-1787 QTGAKNTTA
+1787 GAKNTLA
-1796 FESINKMNR
+1796 FDEVNHVRSGEKTSSKMTVL
-1805 EDKGKDKRR
+1805 R
-1814 AIRSAPLSAEQKAI
+1814 ASLLNEEQKGI
-1828 LYRSILDDDQK
+1828 LYYDMVAG
-1839 DKEILDYFKWKNSMG
+1839 DKEREVLDHFKDSGNQWRLADCMSRMG
-1854 EVADYLMRAA
+1854 EFEQIA
-1864 DYKSDVPKK
+1864 PKRETLK
-1873 AALQDAKISD
+1873 NAALSD
-1883 EEKEYLYMEK
+1883 EEKEYLYLYKTVNKDSIEK
-1893 FVEDKSKEK
+1893 ERNRIRALSAAGLGMDAYLSVKNKLQELNDSGMKSKEK
-1902 EQSRIRALRE
+1902 KWAFVNWMYESGYSNAQVQAV
-1912 AGIGMNDYLKIRT
+1912 
-1925 EYGQLYDYKDA
+1925 KDNFA
-1936 EARMRQWLQEEG
+1936 
-1948 FSWQEQSVI
+1948 FSGGYTVKW
-1957 KEQFIFW
+1957 
-1964 GMHPKKYKG
+1964 

>member
-1 MSRNASARSL
+1 MAWLSL
-11 LQNKIS
+11 
-17 NSKGSFNPHT
+17 
-27 GKLAEEERGYDP
+27 EELKKYDAK
-39 KEQQKKAAREAKAA
+39 KELKKMG
-53 KAARQAEK
+53 QAEK
-61 SASFSA
+61 SAAS

-74 VDVVLDTGLVSSI
+74 VEVVRDTGLVSSI

-115 FTVQGLTVK
+115 FTVQGLTVR
-124 PERSNAKSEKTRL
+124 PERSNAKNEKTRL
-137 YQTYDN
+137 YQTHDN
-143 LLDEKEIRKKYSY
+143 LLSAEEIRKKYSY

-191 EVQKVAKLQAQLQ
+191 ELQKVAKLQAQLQ

-211 FVSGLYEGMAKDS
+211 FVSGLFEGMAKDS
-224 TDAVVKLIG
+224 TDAAVKLIG

-243 MHELFKQTQSNH
+243 MQELFKQTQSNH

-279 KAAEEATLKGMGV
+279 KAAEEATLKGASA
-292 LGRRMT
+292 LGRKMT
-298 ASTAPDLAQKAAAK
+298 ASTAPDIAQKAAAK

-338 VNTPMTIAAGI
+338 VNTPMTIAAGMAD
-349 GEGKNKKEIL
+349 GKSRKEIA
-359 KDIGKQEATDAAF
+359 KDVGKQEATDAAF
-372 NMGIAALGAG
+372 NVGLAALGAG
-382 AKKVGDVLEPRLATK
+382 AKKVGEVLEPKLATK

-406 MTGKMPSS
+406 MTGKMLSS
-414 DYIKLGKTPEILKKY
+414 EHIKLGKTPEILKKY

-435 MLMPQGVVPKVA
+435 MLMPQSVVPKVA
-447 YPAEYRQALA
+447 YPAGYRQALA

-469 IQGHDLGFEPIRQ
+469 LQGHDLGFEVIRQ
-482 LPKKLKDPV
+482 IPEKMRNPM
-491 AILKSD
+491 AILKSN
-497 TRDGS
+497 TQEGS
-502 IIVLTDMVD
+502 IVVLTDMVD
-511 KYGQPVIVPV
+511 KYNQPIIVPIKV
-521 RVDQNGYSEFSSV
+521 AKDGTTEIGNM
-534 IPSMYGRKGFTEFM
+534 IPSMYGRKGFRSFM
-548 EKQGKKENILY
+548 EEQEKKGNILFMDKERIR
-559 WNKKKNLQ
+559 NSSLST
-567 HFPGNGVQFPEP
+567 GVQFPEP
-579 YSDADPMLRIAQRK
+579 FNTDADPMLRIAQRK
-593 GNVKGE
+593 GIVNAE

-612 AEGVKEADAAGK
+612 AEGAKEADAAGK

-634 QAAAQSM
+634 QAAAESM

-668 NKDWRT
+668 NKDWRK

-680 ANETNYELKDVTKA
+680 ADEANYELKDVTKA

-704 IGKTLAQQEAMQ
+704 IGRTLAQQEAMQ
-716 TKADLIAKATT
+716 TKADLIAKARA
-727 DIRDSFGIADEEGTK
+727 DIRDSFGITDEEGEK

-755 KISKEERRHLL
+755 NLSKKERRHLL
-766 ALVEEKGRKNTA
+766 ALVEEKSRKNTA
-778 DESTAIFQRLRQTEL
+778 DEVSAIFQRLRQTEL

-800 ADIAEIHKWRGQLKG
+800 ADIAQIHKQRGQLKG
-815 KMAKASIRRDGNIS
+815 KLAKASIKRDGNIS
-829 EVYAELS
+829 EVYAGLS
-836 KEFPFYFPRSIENT
+836 KEFPFYFPRSIEST

-856 IYKIATAGELLQKS
+856 IYKIATASELLQKG

-918 RASTEQV
+918 RASAEQV
-925 LGWHNERYRLQKEIE
+925 QGWHKERYRLQKELE

-994 LAELDKKIGGYK
+994 LADMEKKIGGYK

-1067 TFFAP
+1067 AFFAP

-1089 KINAL
+1089 KLNAL
-1094 GIDTRKNIPIQLP
+1094 GIDTRKNIHIQLP

-1126 EYELQQIKAEFGKSK
+1126 EFDLQEMKAEFGKSK

-1148 QIGRVKESLSEE
+1148 QIGRVKESLRPE
-1160 QLERINK
+1160 QMERINK
-1167 GITEL
+1167 GIAEL
-1172 RQIFKEAHPLLN
+1172 RQLYKELWPMLN

-1190 GYDPIGYIPNYF
+1190 GYDPIGYIQNYF
-1202 PHARFNDPKDPLQK
+1202 PHAKFNDPKDPLQK

-1241 RPRTQWSGNVL
+1241 KPRTQWSGNVL

-1265 IFDQYF
+1265 IFDQYI

-1277 IYHTEDISN
+1277 VHHTEDIGN
-1286 IRALSDYMRYSFSEE
+1286 IRALSDHMRYSFSEE

-1313 KSLSIEERN
+1313 KSLSIEKRN
-1322 KKIAEIYAQNA
+1322 EEIAKIYAQNA

-1339 NYVQNLDEYGN
+1339 NYVQNLDEYAN
-1350 QLAGKKSSIDR
+1350 LLAGKKSSIDR

-1369 RKFYKAVTGISNRVS
+1369 RKYYKAVTGISNRVA

-1469 MEAADTFST
+1469 MEAADTFAT

-1517 AMPTIFGSKALK
+1517 AMPTIFSSKALK
-1529 PLTMFQLEVNNQY
+1529 PLTMFQLEVNNGY

-1568 GAYMFNDAYEKIT
+1568 GAYMFNDLYEKLT

-1593 NEAGGNAT
+1593 NEAYGDAT

-1607 TWDILGDAIK
+1607 TWDILGDAIS
-1617 GDGVQLTEKREKK
+1617 GNGLELTEKREKK

-1638 VVDELADNTPF
+1638 VTDELADNTPF
-1649 VGGLFFDGGRI
+1649 VGGLFFGGGRI
-1660 PLKSAIPHPIE
+1660 PLKSAVPHPIK
-1671 AGKHFA
+1671 AGKHIA

-1692 INKEAISPLATY
+1692 ANKEAVSPIATY
-1704 MMLPV
+1704 TMLPV
-1709 GGGQVNKTIKGLD
+1709 AGGQVNKTIKGLN

-1730 TQTNDGEQLQF
+1730 TQTNKGEKLQF
-1741 AVDKDKKT
+1741 AVDQDKKT

-1773 TLNEKSTELYKELL
+1773 TLSEKSTETYEKLR
-1787 QTGAKNTTA
+1787 QAGAKNTTA

-1805 EDKGKDKRR
+1805 EDKGRDKRR

-1828 LYRSILDDDQK
+1828 LYRSILSDKQK
-1839 DKEILDYFKWKNSMG
+1839 DKEILDYFSWTNSMG

-1864 DYKSDVPKK
+1864 DYKDNAAKK

-1883 EEKEYLYMEK
+1883 DEKEYIYMEK
-1893 FVEDKSKEK
+1893 FVQDESREK

-1912 AGIGMNDYLKIRT
+1912 AGIGMNDYLKIRMK
-1925 EYGQLYDYKDA
+1925 YGQIYDYKDA

-1964 GMHPKKYKG
+1964 GMHPKKHKG

>member
-1 MSRNASARSL
+1 MRKMSRNPSARSL

-53 KAARQAEK
+53 KEARRAEK
-61 SASFSA
+61 SASS
-67 LRSGGQP
+67 LRSGGP
-74 VDVVLDTGLVSSI
+74 SVEVVRDTGLVSSI
-87 RDYRKQQAKKVKT
+87 RDYRKRQAKKVKT
-100 PVKGTIGRKY
+100 PVKGKIGRKY
-110 DTEKG
+110 DPEKG
-115 FTVQGLTVK
+115 FTVQGLTVR
-124 PERSNAKSEKTRL
+124 PERSNAKNEKTRL

-143 LLDEKEIRKKYSY
+143 LLDEKEIKKKYNY
-156 VAQDKELDYRTMRRA
+156 ALKDKNTDEKTKDYAARA
-171 VNNGMR
+171 LLSLPG
-177 AVGKT
+177 A
-182 LDTAKGDYA
+182 DYA
-191 EVQKVAKLQAQLQ
+191 EVQRLSKLKIQREAKRSSAGFAAGFVNSTGGNVAKITAKGIKNEQARKNWMDTLNQLKETQ
-204 GRLRSAS
+204 EAHPTAGTL
-211 FVSGLYEGMAKDS
+211 G
-224 TDAVVKLIG
+224 AV
-233 NDALTKQNEA
+233 
-243 MHELFKQTQSNH
+243 
-255 KGMAAAGRLTGEF
+255 TGEF
-268 AKAGAGYMTIG
+268 AKAGAGYATIG
-279 KAAEEATLKGMGV
+279 KVAEKAVLKGAGA
-292 LGRRMT
+292 LGGRMA
-298 ASTAPDLAQKAAAK
+298 ASTAPDIAQKAAAK

-338 VNTPMTIAAGI
+338 VNTPMTIAAGMAD
-349 GEGKNKKEIL
+349 GKSRKEIA
-359 KDIGKQEATDAAF
+359 KDVGKQEAMDAAF
-372 NMGIAALGAG
+372 NMGLAALGAG
-382 AKKVGDVLEPRLATK
+382 AKKVGQVLEPRLAM
-397 RIPKQIEKS
+397 RREKALQKKGI
-406 MTGKMPSS
+406 GKA
-414 DYIKLGKTPEILKKY
+414 
-429 GMIEGE
+429 GE
-435 MLMPQGVVPKVA
+435 
-447 YPAEYRQALA
+447 
-457 KGTGM
+457 
-462 SENQIKK
+462 K
-469 IQGHDLGFEPIRQ
+469 I
-482 LPKKLKDPV
+482 
-491 AILKSD
+491 
-497 TRDGS
+497 
-502 IIVLTDMVD
+502 
-511 KYGQPVIVPV
+511 
-521 RVDQNGYSEFSSV
+521 
-534 IPSMYGRKGFTEFM
+534 
-548 EKQGKKENILY
+548 KKENVL
-559 WNKKKNLQ
+559 
-567 HFPGNGVQFPEP
+567 PGDVTSPSVTPENATAQFSANTVP
-579 YSDADPMLRIAQRK
+579 K
-593 GNVKGE
+593 T
-599 ELKNIQKG
+599 
-607 HKLQA
+607 
-612 AEGVKEADAAGK
+612 AEGVKRADAAGA
-624 TMNTAREETI
+624 TANTAREETI

-649 ERMTPE
+649 EKMTPE

-668 NKDWRT
+668 NKDWRK

-680 ANETNYELKDVTKA
+680 ADEANYELKDVTKA

-704 IGKTLAQQEAMQ
+704 IGKTMAQQEAMQ
-716 TKADLIAKATT
+716 TKADLIAKARA
-727 DIRDSFGIADEEGTK
+727 DIRDSFGITDEEGEK

-755 KISKEERRHLL
+755 NLSKKERRHLL
-766 ALVEEKGRKNTA
+766 ALVEEKSRKNTA
-778 DESTAIFQRLRQTEL
+778 DEVSAIFQRLRQTEL

-800 ADIAEIHKWRGQLKG
+800 ADIAEIHKQRGRLKE
-815 KMAKASIRRDGNIS
+815 KLAKASIKRDGNIS
-829 EVYAELS
+829 EVYAGLS
-836 KEFPFYFPRSIENT
+836 KEFPFYFPRSIEST

-856 IYKIATAGELLQKS
+856 IYKIATASELLQKG

-918 RASTEQV
+918 RASAEQV
-925 LGWHNERYRLQKEIE
+925 QGWHNERYRLQKELE

-964 IDGKL
+964 IDGKI
-969 SAEGLKRLTGDRY
+969 SAEGLKRFTGDRY

-994 LAELDKKIGGYK
+994 LADMDKKIGGYK

-1067 TFFAP
+1067 AIFAP

-1089 KINAL
+1089 KLNAL
-1094 GIDTRKNIPIQLP
+1094 GIDTRKNISIQLP

-1126 EYELQQIKAEFGKSK
+1126 EFDLQEMKAEFGESK
-1141 AYQELAE
+1141 AYRELAE
-1148 QIGRVKESLSEE
+1148 QIRRVKESLWPE

-1167 GITEL
+1167 GIAEL
-1172 RQIFKEAHPLLN
+1172 RQLLEEMWPMLN

-1202 PHARFNDPKDPLQK
+1202 PHAKLNDPKDPLQK

-1241 RPRTQWSGNVL
+1241 KPRTQWSGNVL

-1265 IFDQYF
+1265 IFDQYI
-1271 EGVSNI
+1271 EGTSNI
-1277 IYHTEDISN
+1277 IYHTEDIGN
-1286 IRALSDYMRYSFSEE
+1286 VRALSDYMRYSFSEE
-1301 NIKKQIDEIYKN
+1301 SVRKQIDEIYKN
-1313 KSLSIEERN
+1313 KSLSIEDRD
-1322 KKIAEIYAQNA
+1322 KKIAEIYKQNA

-1339 NYVQNLDEYGN
+1339 NYVQNLDEYAN

-1361 SVEKTLLG
+1361 AAEKNIFG
-1369 RKFYKAVTGISNRVS
+1369 RKFYKAVNAVENRVA

-1431 ELTKRSAFLATRGGT
+1431 ELTKRSTFLATRGGT

-1456 LETAG
+1456 LETKG

-1469 MEAADTFST
+1469 MEAADTFAT
-1478 QAVWRARYY
+1478 QAVWRARYHN
-1487 DNLKDG
+1487 NLKDG
-1493 MGQAAAIKEADT
+1493 MGELAAIKEADT
-1505 FARNLFAGRSKG
+1505 FARNLFGGRSKG
-1517 AMPTIFGSKALK
+1517 SMPTIFNSKVLK

-1593 NEAGGNAT
+1593 NEAYGNAT

-1607 TWDILGDAIK
+1607 TWDILGDAIT
-1617 GDGVQLTEKREKK
+1617 GNGLELTEKREKK

-1638 VVDELADNTPF
+1638 VTDELADNTPF

-1660 PLKSAIPHPIE
+1660 PLKSAVPHLIK
-1671 AGKHFA
+1671 GGMHFA

-1704 MMLPV
+1704 MMLPIA
-1709 GGGQVNKTIKGLD
+1709 GGQVNKTMKGLN
-1722 MMRKGGSY
+1722 MMREGGSY
-1730 TQTNDGEQLQF
+1730 TQTNKGEKLQF

-1749 NWLQA
+1749 NWAQA

-1773 TLNEKSTELYKELL
+1773 TLNEKSTEIYKELL

-1796 FESINKMNR
+1796 FESISKMNR
-1805 EDKGKDKRR
+1805 EDKGKEKRR

-1828 LYRSILDDDQK
+1828 LYRSTLDDDQK
-1839 DKEILDYFKWKNSMG
+1839 DKEILDYFKWTNSMG

-1864 DYKSDVPKK
+1864 DYKSDTPKK
-1873 AALQDAKISD
+1873 VALQDAKISD
-1883 EEKEYLYMEK
+1883 DEKEYIYMEK
-1893 FVEDKSKEK
+1893 FVQDESKEK

-1912 AGIGMNDYLKIRT
+1912 AGIGMNDYLKIRMK
-1925 EYGQLYDYKDA
+1925 YGQIYDYKDA

>member
-87 RDYRKQQAKKVKT
+87 RDYRKQRAKKVKT
-100 PVKGTIGRKY
+100 PVKGKIGRKY
-110 DTEKG
+110 DPEKG
-115 FTVQGLTVK
+115 FTVQGLTVR
-124 PERSNAKSEKTRL
+124 PERSNAKDEKTRL
-137 YQTYDN
+137 YRTYDN
-143 LLDEKEIRKKYSY
+143 LLDEKEIRKKYNY
-156 VAQDKELDYRTMRRA
+156 VLKDKNTDE
-171 VNNGMR
+171 
-177 AVGKT
+177 K
-182 LDTAKGDYA
+182 AKGLAARALLTPQTDYA
-191 EVQKVAKLQAQLQ
+191 TYKKVAEMQMEQQKQK
-204 GRLRSAS
+204 
-211 FVSGLYEGMAKDS
+211 SGAG
-224 TDAVVKLIG
+224 
-233 NDALTKQNEA
+233 
-243 MHELFKQTQSNH
+243 F
-255 KGMAAAGRLTGEF
+255 AAGFVNATGGNVARIAAKGIKNEQARKNWMDTLNQLKETQEAHPTAGTLGAVTGEF

-279 KAAEEATLKGMGV
+279 KAAEEATLKGMGA

-298 ASTAPDLAQKAAAK
+298 ASTAPDIAQKAAAK

-338 VNTPMTIAAGI
+338 VNTPMTIAAGMAD
-349 GEGKNKKEIL
+349 GKSRKEIA
-359 KDIGKQEATDAAF
+359 KDIGKQEAMDAAF
-372 NMGIAALGAG
+372 NVGLGAIGAG
-382 AKKVGDVLEPRLATK
+382 AKKAGQAFKKASKKGPIAGIDFEKMGYKMADVDDGILEHMEYLKNNPTDKKIDYALSPVNERMAKDVSNLVGFDISGYGNNLKPNAFDHVNKRHGTDGIHDKSMANPKDIAKVQYILDNYDDVALDKKRAAGFTDSNGKLSQKVVFKK
-397 RIPKQIEKS
+397 RINGTYYVVEAVPNTKKKRMEVIGTFMQKPK
-406 MTGKMPSS
+406 T
-414 DYIKLGKTPEILKKY
+414 
-429 GMIEGE
+429 
-435 MLMPQGVVPKVA
+435 
-447 YPAEYRQALA
+447 
-457 KGTGM
+457 
-462 SENQIKK
+462 
-469 IQGHDLGFEPIRQ
+469 
-482 LPKKLKDPV
+482 
-491 AILKSD
+491 
-497 TRDGS
+497 
-502 IIVLTDMVD
+502 
-511 KYGQPVIVPV
+511 
-521 RVDQNGYSEFSSV
+521 
-534 IPSMYGRKGFTEFM
+534 
-548 EKQGKKENILY
+548 KKENVLPGDVTSPSVTS
-559 WNKKKNLQ
+559 KNATA
-567 HFPGNGVQFPEP
+567 QFSIDTIP
-579 YSDADPMLRIAQRK
+579 K
-593 GNVKGE
+593 T
-599 ELKNIQKG
+599 
-607 HKLQA
+607 
-612 AEGVKEADAAGK
+612 AEGVKGADAAGA
-624 TMNTAREETI
+624 TANTAREETI
-634 QAAAQSM
+634 QAAAESM

-649 ERMTPE
+649 EKMTPE

-680 ANETNYELKDVTKA
+680 ANEANYELKDITKA

-704 IGKTLAQQEAMQ
+704 IGRTLAQQEAMQ
-716 TKADLIAKATT
+716 TKADLIAKARA
-727 DIRDSFGIADEEGTK
+727 DIRDSFGITDEEGEK

-755 KISKEERRHLL
+755 NLSKKERRHLL
-766 ALVEEKGRKNTA
+766 ALVEEKSRKNTA
-778 DESTAIFQRLRQTEL
+778 DEVSAIFQRLRQTEL

-800 ADIAEIHKWRGQLKG
+800 ADIAQIHKQRGQLKE
-815 KMAKASIRRDGNIS
+815 KLAKASIKRDGNIS
-829 EVYAELS
+829 EVYAGLS
-836 KEFPFYFPRSIENT
+836 KEFPFYFPRSIEST

-856 IYKIATAGELLQKS
+856 IYKIATASELLQKG

-918 RASTEQV
+918 RASAEQV
-925 LGWHNERYRLQKEIE
+925 QGWHNERYRLQKELE

-964 IDGKL
+964 IDGKI

-994 LAELDKKIGGYK
+994 LADMDKKIGGYK

-1067 TFFAP
+1067 TIFAP

-1083 VNEYAK
+1083 VNDYAK
-1089 KINAL
+1089 KLNAL
-1094 GIDTRKNIPIQLP
+1094 GIDTRKNIDIQLP

-1126 EYELQQIKAEFGKSK
+1126 RYDLQEMKAEFGKSK
-1141 AYQELAE
+1141 AYRELAE
-1148 QIGRVKESLSEE
+1148 QIRRVENSLSEE

-1167 GITEL
+1167 GIVEL
-1172 RQIFKEAHPLLN
+1172 QQLYKEMWPMLN

-1190 GYDPIGYIPNYF
+1190 GYDPIGWIPNYF
-1202 PHARFNDPKDPLQK
+1202 PHAKLNDPKDPLQK

-1224 LTDSELPMDIAG
+1224 LTDMELPMDIAG

-1241 RPRTQWSGNVL
+1241 KPRTQWSGNVL
-1252 QRKGKATDYDALR
+1252 QRKGKATDYDAFR
-1265 IFDQYF
+1265 IFDQYI
-1271 EGVSNI
+1271 EGASNI

-1286 IRALSDYMRYSFSEE
+1286 VRALSDYMRYSFSEE
-1301 NIKKQIDEIYKN
+1301 SVRKQIDEIYKN
-1313 KSLSIEERN
+1313 KSLSIEDRN
-1322 KKIAEIYAQNA
+1322 KKIAEIYKQNA
-1333 ENHKLQ
+1333 KNHKLQ
-1339 NYVQNLDEYGN
+1339 NYVQNLDEYAN
-1350 QLAGKKSSIDR
+1350 QLAGKKSKLDR
-1361 SVEKTLLG
+1361 AAEALLG

-1431 ELTKRSAFLATRGGT
+1431 DLTRMSTFLATRGGT

-1456 LETAG
+1456 LETKG

-1469 MEAADTFST
+1469 MEAADTFAT

-1493 MGQAAAIKEADT
+1493 MGELAAIKEADT

-1517 AMPTIFGSKALK
+1517 DMPTIFNSKVLK
-1529 PLTMFQLEVNNQY
+1529 PLTAFQLEVNNSY
-1542 RNLIK
+1542 RNMIK
-1547 DIPHEEKTIYRK
+1547 DIPHEEKTLYRK

-1581 GRRSAFDPFGMA
+1581 GRRSAFDPLGMA
-1593 NEAGGNAT
+1593 DEAFGDAT
-1601 GESMRN
+1601 GEGMRN

-1638 VVDELADNTPF
+1638 VTDELADNTPF

-1692 INKEAISPLATY
+1692 INKEAISPIATY
-1704 MMLPV
+1704 TMLPIA
-1709 GGGQVNKTIKGLD
+1709 GGQVNKTIKGLN

-1730 TQTNDGEQLQF
+1730 TQTNKGEQLQF

-1773 TLNEKSTELYKELL
+1773 TLNEKSTAVYEELL

-1805 EDKGKDKRR
+1805 EDKGRDKRR

-1839 DKEILDYFKWKNSMG
+1839 DKEILDYFKWTNSMG

-1864 DYKSDVPKK
+1864 DYKSDTPKK
-1873 AALQDAKISD
+1873 AALQDAEISD
-1883 EEKEYLYMEK
+1883 DEKEYIYMEK
-1893 FVEDKSKEK
+1893 FVQKDSKEK
-1902 EQSRIRALRE
+1902 ERSKIRTLRE
-1912 AGIGMNDYLKIRT
+1912 AGIGMNDYLKIRM
-1925 EYGQLYDYKDA
+1925 EYGQLYNDRSKKGLEKQYIIADLMNELGLTAAQQAK
-1936 EARMRQWLQEEG
+1936 
-1948 FSWQEQSVI
+1948 V
-1957 KEQFIFW
+1957 KELFKFGGGYTTEWKI
-1964 GMHPKKYKG
+1964 

>member
-1 MSRNASARSL
+1 MTESERLR
-11 LQNKIS
+11 K
-17 NSKGSFNPHT
+17 
-27 GKLAEEERGYDP
+27 EMEERGLLGTTGKKVIVSAAQ
-39 KEQQKKAAREAKAA
+39 KEINEKKGGTAKSRSAGSSSTGTARSRRDEIV
-53 KAARQAEK
+53 R
-61 SASFSA
+61 
-67 LRSGGQP
+67 
-74 VDVVLDTGLVSSI
+74 DTGLVSSI

-100 PVKGTIGRKY
+100 PVKGKIGRKY
-110 DTEKG
+110 DPEKG
-115 FTVQGLTVK
+115 FTVQGLTVR
-124 PERSNAKSEKTRL
+124 PERSNAKNEKTRL

-143 LLDEKEIRKKYSY
+143 LLDEKEIRKKYNY
-156 VAQDKELDYRTMRRA
+156 VLKDKSTDEKAKGRA
-171 VNNGMR
+171 VR
-177 AVGKT
+177 ALLNPSQTDYATYKKVAERQMELQKQKSGAGFAAGFLNATGGNVAKI
-182 LDTAKGDYA
+182 TAKGTKN
-191 EVQKVAKLQAQLQ
+191 EQARKNWMDTLNHLKETQEAHPTAGTL
-204 GRLRSAS
+204 G
-211 FVSGLYEGMAKDS
+211 
-224 TDAVVKLIG
+224 AV
-233 NDALTKQNEA
+233 
-243 MHELFKQTQSNH
+243 
-255 KGMAAAGRLTGEF
+255 TGEF
-268 AKAGAGYMTIG
+268 AKAGAGYATFG
-279 KAAEEATLKGMGV
+279 KMAEKAVLKGASA
-292 LGRRMT
+292 LGGRML
-298 ASTAPDLAQKAAAK
+298 ASTAPDIAQQAAAK

-318 NAKAARVAAGL
+318 DAKAARVAAGL

-338 VNTPMTIAAGI
+338 VNTPMTIAAGMAD
-349 GEGKNKKEIL
+349 GKSRKEIA

-372 NMGIAALGAG
+372 NVGLAALGAG
-382 AKKVGDVLEPRLATK
+382 AKKVGEVLEPKLAAK
-397 RIPKQIEKS
+397 RITKQIEKS
-406 MTGKMPSS
+406 MTGQLPSS

-435 MLMPQGVVPKVA
+435 MMMPQSVVSKIA

-457 KGTGM
+457 KGTDM

-534 IPSMYGRKGFTEFM
+534 IPSMYGKKRFAEFM
-548 EKQGKKENILY
+548 KNQQGNILY

-593 GNVKGE
+593 GIVNAE

-612 AEGVKEADAAGK
+612 AEDIKKADAAGK
-624 TMNTAREETI
+624 AVNTAREETI

-649 ERMTPE
+649 EKMTPE

-680 ANETNYELKDVTKA
+680 ADEANYELKDVTKA

-704 IGKTLAQQEAMQ
+704 IGRTLAQQEAMQ
-716 TKADLIAKATT
+716 TKADLIAKARA
-727 DIRDSFGIADEEGTK
+727 DIRDSFGITDEEGEK

-755 KISKEERRHLL
+755 NLSKKERRHLL
-766 ALVEEKGRKNTA
+766 ALVEEKSRKNTA
-778 DESTAIFQRLRQTEL
+778 DEVSAIFQRLRQTEL

-800 ADIAEIHKWRGQLKG
+800 ADIAQIHKQRGQLKG
-815 KMAKASIRRDGNIS
+815 KLAKASIKRDGNIS
-829 EVYAELS
+829 EVYAGLS
-836 KEFPFYFPRSIENT
+836 KEFPFYFPRSIEST

-856 IYKIATAGELLQKS
+856 IYKIATASELLQKG

-918 RASTEQV
+918 RASAEQV
-925 LGWHNERYRLQKEIE
+925 QGWHKERYRLQKELE

-969 SAEGLKRLTGDRY
+969 SAEGLKRFTGDRY

-994 LAELDKKIGGYK
+994 LADMEKKIGGYK

-1067 TFFAP
+1067 AFFAP

-1089 KINAL
+1089 KLNAL
-1094 GIDTRKNIPIQLP
+1094 GIDTRKNIHIQLP

-1126 EYELQQIKAEFGKSK
+1126 EFDLQEMKAEFGKSK

-1148 QIGRVKESLSEE
+1148 QIGRVKESLRPE
-1160 QLERINK
+1160 QMERINK
-1167 GITEL
+1167 GIAEL
-1172 RQIFKEAHPLLN
+1172 RQLYKELWPMLN

-1190 GYDPIGYIPNYF
+1190 GYDPIGYIQNYF
-1202 PHARFNDPKDPLQK
+1202 PHAKFNDPKDPLQK

-1241 RPRTQWSGNVL
+1241 KPRTQWSGNVL

-1265 IFDQYF
+1265 IFDQYI

-1277 IYHTEDISN
+1277 VHHTEDIGN
-1286 IRALSDYMRYSFSEE
+1286 VRALSDHMRYSFSEE

-1313 KSLSIEERN
+1313 KSLSIEKRN
-1322 KKIAEIYAQNA
+1322 EEIAKIYAQNA

-1339 NYVQNLDEYGN
+1339 NYVQNLDEYAN
-1350 QLAGKKSSIDR
+1350 LLAGKKSSIDR

-1369 RKFYKAVTGISNRVS
+1369 RKYYKAVTGISNRVA

-1469 MEAADTFST
+1469 MEAADTFAT

-1517 AMPTIFGSKALK
+1517 AMPTIFSSKALK
-1529 PLTMFQLEVNNQY
+1529 PLTMFQLEVNNGY

-1568 GAYMFNDAYEKIT
+1568 GAYMFNDLYEKLT

-1593 NEAGGNAT
+1593 NEAYGDAT

-1607 TWDILGDAIK
+1607 TWDILGDAIS
-1617 GDGVQLTEKREKK
+1617 GNGLELTEKREKK

-1638 VVDELADNTPF
+1638 VTDELADNTPF
-1649 VGGLFFDGGRI
+1649 VGGLFFGGGRI
-1660 PLKSAIPHPIE
+1660 PLKSAVPHPIK
-1671 AGKHFA
+1671 AGKHIA

-1692 INKEAISPLATY
+1692 ANKEAVSPIATY
-1704 MMLPV
+1704 TMLPV
-1709 GGGQVNKTIKGLD
+1709 AGGQVNKTIKGLN

-1730 TQTNDGEQLQF
+1730 TQTNKGEQLQF

-1749 NWLQA
+1749 NWAQA
-1754 ALFGKWAVPE
+1754 LLFGKWATDGGK
-1764 AQAHMEKNR
+1764 AYMKD
-1773 TLNEKSTELYKELL
+1773 KSMMLGAKQTETYKKLVAA
-1787 QTGAKNTTA
+1787 GAKNTLA
-1796 FESINKMNR
+1796 FDEVNHVRSGEKTSSKMTVL
-1805 EDKGKDKRR
+1805 R
-1814 AIRSAPLSAEQKAI
+1814 ASLLNEEQKGI
-1828 LYRSILDDDQK
+1828 LYYDMVAG
-1839 DKEILDYFKWKNSMG
+1839 DKEREVLDHFKDSGNQWRLADCMSRMG
-1854 EVADYLMRAA
+1854 EFEQIA
-1864 DYKSDVPKK
+1864 PKRETLK
-1873 AALQDAKISD
+1873 NAALSD
-1883 EEKEYLYMEK
+1883 EEKEYLYLYKTVNKDSIEK
-1893 FVEDKSKEK
+1893 ERNRIRALSAAGLGMDAYLSVKNKLQELNDSGMKSKEK
-1902 EQSRIRALRE
+1902 KWAFVNWMYESGYSNAQVQAV
-1912 AGIGMNDYLKIRT
+1912 
-1925 EYGQLYDYKDA
+1925 KDNFA
-1936 EARMRQWLQEEG
+1936 
-1948 FSWQEQSVI
+1948 FSGGYTVKW
-1957 KEQFIFW
+1957 
-1964 GMHPKKYKG
+1964 

>member
-1 MSRNASARSL
+1 MAWLSL
-11 LQNKIS
+11 
-17 NSKGSFNPHT
+17 
-27 GKLAEEERGYDP
+27 EELKKYDAK
-39 KEQQKKAAREAKAA
+39 KELKKMG
-53 KAARQAEK
+53 QAEK
-61 SASFSA
+61 SAAS

-74 VDVVLDTGLVSSI
+74 VEVVRDTG
-87 RDYRKQQAKKVKT
+87 AKDAVK
-100 PVKGTIGRKY
+100 
-110 DTEKG
+110 
-115 FTVQGLTVK
+115 
-124 PERSNAKSEKTRL
+124 
-137 YQTYDN
+137 N
-143 LLDEKEIRKKYSY
+143 LLEKHKKSRAIRKEMQSIGQDLRKNKSTDLAAYRR
-156 VAQDKELDYRTMRRA
+156 VAQKQAELQKKLPGA
-171 VNNGMR
+171 
-177 AVGKT
+177 AF
-182 LDTAKGDYA
+182 TA
-191 EVQKVAKLQAQLQ
+191 
-204 GRLRSAS
+204 
-211 FVSGLYEGMAKDS
+211 GLLEGMGGNSKD
-224 TDAVVKLIG
+224 AAVKLIG

-243 MHELFKQTQSNH
+243 MQELFKQTQSNH

-279 KAAEEATLKGMGV
+279 KAAEEATLKGMGA

-298 ASTAPDLAQKAAAK
+298 ASTAPDIAQKAAAK

-338 VNTPMTIAAGI
+338 VNAPLTIAAGMAD
-349 GEGKNKKEIL
+349 GKSRKEIA
-359 KDIGKQEATDAAF
+359 KDVGKQEAMDAAF
-372 NMGIAALGAG
+372 NVGLAALGAG
-382 AKKVGDVLEPRLATK
+382 AKKAGQVLEPKLAM
-397 RIPKQIEKS
+397 RREKALQKKGI
-406 MTGKMPSS
+406 GKA
-414 DYIKLGKTPEILKKY
+414 
-429 GMIEGE
+429 GE
-435 MLMPQGVVPKVA
+435 
-447 YPAEYRQALA
+447 
-457 KGTGM
+457 
-462 SENQIKK
+462 K
-469 IQGHDLGFEPIRQ
+469 I
-482 LPKKLKDPV
+482 
-491 AILKSD
+491 
-497 TRDGS
+497 
-502 IIVLTDMVD
+502 
-511 KYGQPVIVPV
+511 
-521 RVDQNGYSEFSSV
+521 
-534 IPSMYGRKGFTEFM
+534 
-548 EKQGKKENILY
+548 KKENVLPGDVTSPSVTS
-559 WNKKKNLQ
+559 KNATA
-567 HFPGNGVQFPEP
+567 QFSIDTIPKTAE
-579 YSDADPMLRIAQRK
+579 D
-593 GNVKGE
+593 VKG
-599 ELKNIQKG
+599 
-607 HKLQA
+607 
-612 AEGVKEADAAGK
+612 ADAAGA
-624 TMNTAREETI
+624 TANTAREETI
-634 QAAAQSM
+634 QAAAESM

-649 ERMTPE
+649 EKMTPE

-680 ANETNYELKDVTKA
+680 ADEANYELKDVTKA

-704 IGKTLAQQEAMQ
+704 IGRTLAQQEAMQ
-716 TKADLIAKATT
+716 TKADLIAKARA
-727 DIRDSFGIADEEGTK
+727 DIRDSFGITDEEGEK

-755 KISKEERRHLL
+755 NLSKKERRHLL
-766 ALVEEKGRKNTA
+766 ALVEEKSRKNTA
-778 DESTAIFQRLRQTEL
+778 DEVSAIFQRLRQTEL

-800 ADIAEIHKWRGQLKG
+800 ADIAEIHKQRGRLKE
-815 KMAKASIRRDGNIS
+815 KLAKASIKRDGNIS
-829 EVYAELS
+829 EVYAGLS
-836 KEFPFYFPRSIENT
+836 KEFPFYFPRSIEST

-856 IYKIATAGELLQKS
+856 IYKIATASEFLQKG

-918 RASTEQV
+918 RASAEQV
-925 LGWHNERYRLQKEIE
+925 QGWHNERYRLQKELE

-964 IDGKL
+964 IDGKI

-994 LAELDKKIGGYK
+994 LADMDKKIGGYK

-1067 TFFAP
+1067 AIFAP

-1089 KINAL
+1089 KLNAL
-1094 GIDTRKNIPIQLP
+1094 GIDTRKNISIQLP

-1126 EYELQQIKAEFGKSK
+1126 EFDLQEMKAEFGESK
-1141 AYQELAE
+1141 AYRELAE
-1148 QIGRVKESLSEE
+1148 QIRRVKESLWPE

-1167 GITEL
+1167 GIAEL
-1172 RQIFKEAHPLLN
+1172 RQLLEEMWPMLN

-1202 PHARFNDPKDPLQK
+1202 PHAKLNDPKDPLQK

-1241 RPRTQWSGNVL
+1241 KPRTQWSGNVL

-1265 IFDQYF
+1265 IFDQYI
-1271 EGVSNI
+1271 EGTSNI
-1277 IYHTEDISN
+1277 IYHTEDIGN
-1286 IRALSDYMRYSFSEE
+1286 VRALSDYMRYSFSEE
-1301 NIKKQIDEIYKN
+1301 SVRKQIDEIYKN
-1313 KSLSIEERN
+1313 KSLSIEDRD
-1322 KKIAEIYAQNA
+1322 KKIAEIYKQNA

-1339 NYVQNLDEYGN
+1339 NYVQNLDEYAN
-1350 QLAGKKSSIDR
+1350 LLAGKKSSIDR
-1361 SVEKTLLG
+1361 AAEKNIFG
-1369 RKFYKAVTGISNRVS
+1369 RKFYKAVNAVENRVA

-1431 ELTKRSAFLATRGGT
+1431 ELTKKSAFLATRGGT

-1456 LETAG
+1456 LETKG

-1493 MGQAAAIKEADT
+1493 MGELAAIKEADT
-1505 FARNLFAGRSKG
+1505 FARNLFGGRSKG
-1517 AMPTIFGSKALK
+1517 SMPTIFNSKVLK

-1593 NEAGGNAT
+1593 NEAYGDAT
-1601 GESMRN
+1601 GEGMRN
-1607 TWDILGDAIK
+1607 TWDILGDAIS
-1617 GDGVQLTEKREKK
+1617 GNGIQLTEKREKK
-1630 APSAVIQG
+1630 IPSAVIQG
-1638 VVDELADNTPF
+1638 VTDELADNTPF

-1660 PLKSAIPHPIE
+1660 PLKSAVPHPVKG
-1671 AGKHFA
+1671 AMHFA

-1704 MMLPV
+1704 MMLPIA
-1709 GGGQVNKTIKGLD
+1709 GGQVNKTMKGIN
-1722 MMRKGGSY
+1722 MMREGGSY
-1730 TQTNDGEQLQF
+1730 TQTNKGEKLQF

-1773 TLNEKSTELYKELL
+1773 TLSEKSTETYEKLR
-1787 QTGAKNTTA
+1787 QAGAKNTTA

-1805 EDKGKDKRR
+1805 EDKGRDKRR

-1828 LYRSILDDDQK
+1828 LYRSILKDDQK
-1839 DKEILDYFKWKNSMG
+1839 DKEILDYFSWTNSMG

-1864 DYKSDVPKK
+1864 DYKDNAAKK
-1873 AALQDAKISD
+1873 AALQDTKISD
-1883 EEKEYLYMEK
+1883 DEKEYIYMEK
-1893 FVEDKSKEK
+1893 FVQDESREK
-1902 EQSRIRALRE
+1902 EQGRIRTLRD

-1925 EYGQLYDYKDA
+1925 EYGQLYNEKG
-1936 EARMRQWLQEEG
+1936 MKG
-1948 FSWQEQSVI
+1948 
-1957 KEQFIFW
+1957 KEKQYALVDLMNELGLTAAQQAKVKELFLFGGGYTTKWKI
-1964 GMHPKKYKG
+1964 

>member
-1 MSRNASARSL
+1 MTESERLR
-11 LQNKIS
+11 K
-17 NSKGSFNPHT
+17 
-27 GKLAEEERGYDP
+27 EMEERGLLGTTGKKVIVSAAQ
-39 KEQQKKAAREAKAA
+39 KEINEKKGGTAKS
-53 KAARQAEK
+53 RSG
-61 SASFSA
+61 SASTGTA
-67 LRSGGQP
+67 RSRRDEI
-74 VDVVLDTGLVSSI
+74 VRDTGLVSSI

-110 DTEKG
+110 DPEKG
-115 FTVQGLTVK
+115 FTVQGLTVR
-124 PERSNAKSEKTRL
+124 PERSNAKNEKTRL

-191 EVQKVAKLQAQLQ
+191 ELQKVAKLQAQLQ

-211 FVSGLYEGMAKDS
+211 FVSGLFEGMAKDS
-224 TDAVVKLIG
+224 TDAAVKLIG

-243 MHELFKQTQSNH
+243 MQELFKQTQSNH

-279 KAAEEATLKGMGV
+279 KAAEEATLKGMGA

-298 ASTAPDLAQKAAAK
+298 ASTAPDIAQQAAAK

-338 VNTPMTIAAGI
+338 VNTPMTIAAGVAD
-349 GEGKNKKEIL
+349 GKSRKEIA
-359 KDIGKQEATDAAF
+359 KDVGKQEAMDAAF
-372 NMGIAALGAG
+372 NVGLAALGAG
-382 AKKVGDVLEPRLATK
+382 AKKVGEVLEPKLAAK
-397 RIPKQIEKS
+397 RITKQIEKS
-406 MTGKMPSS
+406 MTGQLPSS

-457 KGTGM
+457 KGTDM

-534 IPSMYGRKGFTEFM
+534 IPSMYGKKRFAEFM
-548 EKQGKKENILY
+548 KNQQGNILY

-593 GNVKGE
+593 GIVNAE

-612 AEGVKEADAAGK
+612 AEGVKEADAAGA
-624 TMNTAREETI
+624 TANTAREETI
-634 QAAAQSM
+634 QAAAESM
-641 AENRNVLA
+641 AKNRNVLA
-649 ERMTPE
+649 EKMTPE

-668 NKDWRT
+668 NKDWRK

-680 ANETNYELKDVTKA
+680 ADEANYELKDVTKA

-704 IGKTLAQQEAMQ
+704 IGRTLAQQEAMQ
-716 TKADLIAKATT
+716 TKADLIAKARA
-727 DIRDSFGIADEEGTK
+727 DIRDSFGIADEEGEK

-755 KISKEERRHLL
+755 NLSKKERRHLL
-766 ALVEEKGRKNTA
+766 ALVEEKSRKNTA
-778 DESTAIFQRLRQTEL
+778 DEVSAIFQRLRQTEL

-800 ADIAEIHKWRGQLKG
+800 ADIAQIHKQRGQLKG
-815 KMAKASIRRDGNIS
+815 KLAKASIKRDGNIS
-829 EVYAELS
+829 EVYAGLS
-836 KEFPFYFPRSIENT
+836 KEFPFYFPRSIEST

-856 IYKIATAGELLQKS
+856 IYKIATASELLQKG

-891 VHEAYKEITLADMDD
+891 VHKAYKEITLADMDD
-906 FISNLAG
+906 FISNLAK
-913 QVDYA
+913 QTDYA
-918 RASTEQV
+918 RATPEQV
-925 LGWHNERYRLQKEIE
+925 QGWHKERYRLQKELE
-940 KENLEWKAL
+940 REGLEWEAL
-949 NAELTQDEETLLQNA
+949 SAELTQDEETLLQNA
-964 IDGKL
+964 IDGKI

-994 LAELDKKIGGYK
+994 LADMDKKIGGYK

-1060 TADRVID
+1060 TANRVID
-1067 TFFAP
+1067 TIFAP

-1083 VNEYAK
+1083 VNDYAK
-1089 KINAL
+1089 KLNAL

-1126 EYELQQIKAEFGKSK
+1126 RYDLQNVKGE
-1141 AYQELAE
+1141 AYRELAE
-1148 QIGRVKESLSEE
+1148 QIRRVENSLRPE
-1160 QLERINK
+1160 QMERINK
-1167 GITEL
+1167 GIAEL
-1172 RQIFKEAHPLLN
+1172 QQIFKEAHPLLN

-1190 GYDPIGYIPNYF
+1190 GYDPIGYIPHYF

-1241 RPRTQWSGNVL
+1241 KPRTPWSGNVL

-1265 IFDQYF
+1265 IFDQYI

-1277 IYHTEDISN
+1277 VHHTEDIGN
-1286 IRALSDYMRYSFSEE
+1286 VRALSDYMRYSFSEE
-1301 NIKKQIDEIYKN
+1301 SVKKQIDEIYKN
-1313 KSLSIEERN
+1313 KSLSIEDRN
-1322 KKIAEIYAQNA
+1322 KKIAEIYKQNA

-1339 NYVQNLDEYGN
+1339 NYVQNLDEYAN

-1369 RKFYKAVTGISNRVS
+1369 RKYYKAVTGISNRVA

-1431 ELTKRSAFLATRGGT
+1431 ELTKRSSFLATRGGT

-1461 GNLNPLQW
+1461 GKVNPLQW

-1517 AMPTIFGSKALK
+1517 SMPTIFSSKALK
-1529 PLTMFQLEVNNQY
+1529 PLTMFQLEVNNSY

-1568 GAYMFNDAYEKIT
+1568 GAYMFNDLYEKIT
-1581 GRRSAFDPFGMA
+1581 GRRSAFDPLGMA
-1593 NEAGGNAT
+1593 NEAYGDAT

-1607 TWDILGDAIK
+1607 TWDILGDAIS
-1617 GDGVQLTEKREKK
+1617 GNGLELTEKREKK

-1638 VVDELADNTPF
+1638 VADELADNTPF
-1649 VGGLFFDGGRI
+1649 VGGLFFGGRRI
-1660 PLKSAIPHPIE
+1660 PLKSAAPHPIK

-1704 MMLPV
+1704 MMLPIA
-1709 GGGQVNKTIKGLD
+1709 GGQVNKTIKGLN

-1730 TQTNDGEQLQF
+1730 TQTNKGEQLQF
-1741 AVDKDKKT
+1741 AVDKDKKA
-1749 NWLQA
+1749 NWAQA
-1754 ALFGKWAVPE
+1754 LLFGKWATDGGK
-1764 AQAHMEKNR
+1764 AYMKDKSMKLGEKQ
-1773 TLNEKSTELYKELL
+1773 TETYKKLVAA
-1787 QTGAKNTTA
+1787 GAKNTLA
-1796 FESINKMNR
+1796 FDEVNHVRSGEKKSSKMTVL
-1805 EDKGKDKRR
+1805 R
-1814 AIRSAPLSAEQKAI
+1814 ASLLNEEQKGI
-1828 LYRSILDDDQK
+1828 LYYDMVAG
-1839 DKEILDYFKWKNSMG
+1839 DKEREVLDHFKDSGNRWRLADCMSRMG
-1854 EVADYLMRAA
+1854 EFEQIA
-1864 DYKSDVPKK
+1864 PKRETLK
-1873 AALQDAKISD
+1873 NAALSD
-1883 EEKEYLYMEK
+1883 EEKEYLYLYKTVNKDSIEK
-1893 FVEDKSKEK
+1893 ERNRIRAFSAAGLGMDAYLSVKNKLQELNDSDMKSKEK
-1902 EQSRIRALRE
+1902 KQAFVHWMYESGYSNAQVQ
-1912 AGIGMNDYLKIRT
+1912 T
-1925 EYGQLYDYKDA
+1925 VKDNFA
-1936 EARMRQWLQEEG
+1936 
-1948 FSWQEQSVI
+1948 FSGGYTVKW
-1957 KEQFIFW
+1957 
-1964 GMHPKKYKG
+1964 

>member
-1 MSRNASARSL
+1 MAWLSL
-11 LQNKIS
+11 DELK
-17 NSKGSFNPHT
+17 K
-27 GKLAEEERGYDP
+27 YDAK
-39 KEQQKKAAREAKAA
+39 KELKKMG
-53 KAARQAEK
+53 QAEK
-61 SASFSA
+61 SAAS

-74 VDVVLDTGLVSSI
+74 VEVVRDTG
-87 RDYRKQQAKKVKT
+87 AKDAVK
-100 PVKGTIGRKY
+100 
-110 DTEKG
+110 
-115 FTVQGLTVK
+115 
-124 PERSNAKSEKTRL
+124 
-137 YQTYDN
+137 N
-143 LLDEKEIRKKYSY
+143 LLEQRKKSRVIRKEMQSIG
-156 VAQDKELDYRTMRRA
+156 QDLRKNKSTDLAAYRRA
-171 VNNGMR
+171 AQKQAELQKKLPG
-177 AVGKT
+177 AAF
-182 LDTAKGDYA
+182 TA
-191 EVQKVAKLQAQLQ
+191 
-204 GRLRSAS
+204 
-211 FVSGLYEGMAKDS
+211 GLLEGMGGNSKD
-224 TDAVVKLIG
+224 AAVKLIG

-243 MHELFKQTQSNH
+243 MRELFKQTQSNH

-279 KAAEEATLKGMGV
+279 KAAEKATLKGMGA

-298 ASTAPDLAQKAAAK
+298 ASTAPDIAQKAAAK

-338 VNTPMTIAAGI
+338 VNTPMTIAAGMAD
-349 GEGKNKKEIL
+349 GKSRREIA
-359 KDIGKQEATDAAF
+359 KDVGKQEAMDAAF
-372 NMGIAALGAG
+372 NVGLAALGAG
-382 AKKVGDVLEPRLATK
+382 AKKVGEVLEPKLAAK

-406 MTGKMPSS
+406 MTGKMLSS
-414 DYIKLGKTPEILKKY
+414 EHIKLGKTPEILKKY

-435 MLMPQGVVPKVA
+435 MLMPQSVVPKVA
-447 YPAEYRQALA
+447 YPAGYRQALA

-469 IQGHDLGFEPIRQ
+469 LQGHDLGFEVIRQ
-482 LPKKLKDPV
+482 IPEKMRNPM

-497 TRDGS
+497 TQEGS
-502 IIVLTDMVD
+502 IVVLTDMVD
-511 KYGQPVIVPV
+511 KYNQPIIVPIKV
-521 RVDQNGYSEFSSV
+521 AKDGTTEIGNM
-534 IPSMYGRKGFTEFM
+534 IPSMYGRKGFRSFM
-548 EKQGKKENILY
+548 EEQEKKGNILFMDKERIR
-559 WNKKKNLQ
+559 NSSLST
-567 HFPGNGVQFPEP
+567 GVQFPEP
-579 YSDADPMLRIAQRK
+579 FNTDADPMLRIAQRK
-593 GNVKGE
+593 GIVNAE

-634 QAAAQSM
+634 QAAAESM

-649 ERMTPE
+649 EKMTPE

-668 NKDWRT
+668 NKDWRK

-680 ANETNYELKDVTKA
+680 ADEANYELKDVTKA

-704 IGKTLAQQEAMQ
+704 IGRTLAQQEAMQ
-716 TKADLIAKATT
+716 TKADLIAKARA
-727 DIRDSFGIADEEGTK
+727 DIRDSFGIADEEGEK

-755 KISKEERRHLL
+755 NLSKKERRHLL
-766 ALVEEKGRKNTA
+766 ALVEEKSRKNTA
-778 DESTAIFQRLRQTEL
+778 DEVSAIFQRLRQTEL

-800 ADIAEIHKWRGQLKG
+800 ADIAQIHKQRGQLKG
-815 KMAKASIRRDGNIS
+815 KLAKASIKRDGNIS
-829 EVYAELS
+829 EVYAGLS
-836 KEFPFYFPRSIENT
+836 KEFPFYFPRSIEST

-856 IYKIATAGELLQKS
+856 IYKIATASELLQKG

-891 VHEAYKEITLADMDD
+891 VHKAYKEITLADMDD
-906 FISNLAG
+906 FISNLAK
-913 QVDYA
+913 QTDYA
-918 RASTEQV
+918 RATPEQV
-925 LGWHNERYRLQKEIE
+925 QGWHKERYRLQKELE
-940 KENLEWKAL
+940 REGLEWEAL
-949 NAELTQDEETLLQNA
+949 SAELTQDEETLLQNA
-964 IDGKL
+964 IDGKI

-994 LAELDKKIGGYK
+994 LADMDKKIGGYK

-1060 TADRVID
+1060 TANRVID
-1067 TFFAP
+1067 TIFAP

-1083 VNEYAK
+1083 VNDYAK
-1089 KINAL
+1089 KLNAL

-1126 EYELQQIKAEFGKSK
+1126 RYDLQNVKGE
-1141 AYQELAE
+1141 AYRELAE
-1148 QIGRVKESLSEE
+1148 QIRRVENSLRPE
-1160 QLERINK
+1160 QMERINK
-1167 GITEL
+1167 GIAEL
-1172 RQIFKEAHPLLN
+1172 QQIFKEAHPLLN

-1190 GYDPIGYIPNYF
+1190 GYDPIGYIPHYF

-1241 RPRTQWSGNVL
+1241 KPRTPWSGNVL

-1265 IFDQYF
+1265 IFDQYI

-1277 IYHTEDISN
+1277 VHHTEDIGN
-1286 IRALSDYMRYSFSEE
+1286 VRALSDYMRYSFSEE
-1301 NIKKQIDEIYKN
+1301 SVKKQIDEIYKN
-1313 KSLSIEERN
+1313 KSLSIEDRN
-1322 KKIAEIYAQNA
+1322 KKIAEIYKQNA

-1339 NYVQNLDEYGN
+1339 NYVQNLDEYAN

-1369 RKFYKAVTGISNRVS
+1369 RKYYKAVTGISNRVA

-1431 ELTKRSAFLATRGGT
+1431 ELTKRSSFLATRGGT

-1461 GNLNPLQW
+1461 GKVNPLQW

-1517 AMPTIFGSKALK
+1517 SMPTIFSSKALK
-1529 PLTMFQLEVNNQY
+1529 PLTMFQLEVNNSY

-1568 GAYMFNDAYEKIT
+1568 GAYMFNDLYEKIT
-1581 GRRSAFDPFGMA
+1581 GRRSAFDPLGMA
-1593 NEAGGNAT
+1593 NEAYGDAT

-1607 TWDILGDAIK
+1607 TWDILGDAIS
-1617 GDGVQLTEKREKK
+1617 GNGLELTEKREKK

-1638 VVDELADNTPF
+1638 VADELADNTPF
-1649 VGGLFFDGGRI
+1649 VGGLFFGGRRI
-1660 PLKSAIPHPIE
+1660 PLKSAAPHPIK

-1704 MMLPV
+1704 MMLPIA
-1709 GGGQVNKTIKGLD
+1709 GGQVNKTIKGLN

-1730 TQTNDGEQLQF
+1730 TQTNKGEQLQF
-1741 AVDKDKKT
+1741 AVDKDKKA
-1749 NWLQA
+1749 NWAQA
-1754 ALFGKWAVPE
+1754 LLFGKWATDGGK
-1764 AQAHMEKNR
+1764 AYMKDKSMKLGEKQ
-1773 TLNEKSTELYKELL
+1773 TETYKKLVAA
-1787 QTGAKNTTA
+1787 GAKNTLA
-1796 FESINKMNR
+1796 FDEVNHVRSGEKKSSKMTVL
-1805 EDKGKDKRR
+1805 R
-1814 AIRSAPLSAEQKAI
+1814 ASLLNEEQKGI
-1828 LYRSILDDDQK
+1828 LYYDMVAG
-1839 DKEILDYFKWKNSMG
+1839 DKEREVLDHFKDSGNRWRLADCMSRMG
-1854 EVADYLMRAA
+1854 EFEQIA
-1864 DYKSDVPKK
+1864 PKRETLK
-1873 AALQDAKISD
+1873 NAALSD
-1883 EEKEYLYMEK
+1883 EEKEYLYLYKTVNKDSIEK
-1893 FVEDKSKEK
+1893 ERNRIRAFSAAGLGMDAYLSVKNKLQELNDSDMKSKEK
-1902 EQSRIRALRE
+1902 KQAFVHWMYESGYSNAQVQ
-1912 AGIGMNDYLKIRT
+1912 T
-1925 EYGQLYDYKDA
+1925 VKDNFA
-1936 EARMRQWLQEEG
+1936 
-1948 FSWQEQSVI
+1948 FSGGYTVKW
-1957 KEQFIFW
+1957 
-1964 GMHPKKYKG
+1964 

>member
-1 MSRNASARSL
+1 MAWLSL
-11 LQNKIS
+11 
-17 NSKGSFNPHT
+17 
-27 GKLAEEERGYDP
+27 EELKKYDAK
-39 KEQQKKAAREAKAA
+39 KELKKMG
-53 KAARQAEK
+53 QAEK
-61 SASFSA
+61 SAAS

-74 VDVVLDTGLVSSI
+74 VEVVRDTG
-87 RDYRKQQAKKVKT
+87 AKDAVK
-100 PVKGTIGRKY
+100 
-110 DTEKG
+110 
-115 FTVQGLTVK
+115 
-124 PERSNAKSEKTRL
+124 
-137 YQTYDN
+137 N
-143 LLDEKEIRKKYSY
+143 LLEKHKKSRAIRKEMQSIGQDLRKNKSTDLAAYRR
-156 VAQDKELDYRTMRRA
+156 VAQKQAELQKKLPGA
-171 VNNGMR
+171 
-177 AVGKT
+177 AF
-182 LDTAKGDYA
+182 TA
-191 EVQKVAKLQAQLQ
+191 
-204 GRLRSAS
+204 
-211 FVSGLYEGMAKDS
+211 GLLEGMGGNSKD
-224 TDAVVKLIG
+224 AAVKLIG

-243 MHELFKQTQSNH
+243 MQELFKQTQSNH

-279 KAAEEATLKGMGV
+279 KAAEEATLKGMGA

-298 ASTAPDLAQKAAAK
+298 ASTAPDIAQKAAAK

-318 NAKAARVAAGL
+318 KAKAARVAAGL

-338 VNTPMTIAAGI
+338 VNTPMTIAAGMAD
-349 GEGKNKKEIL
+349 GKSRKEIA
-359 KDIGKQEATDAAF
+359 KDVGKQEAMDAAF
-372 NMGIAALGAG
+372 NVGLAAIGAG
-382 AKKVGDVLEPRLATK
+382 AKKAGQAFKKASKKGPIAGIDFEKMGYKMADVDDGILEHMEYLKNNPIDKKIDYALSPVNERMAKDVSNLVGFDISGYGNNLKPNAFDHVNKRHGADGIHDKSMANPKDIAKVQYILDNYDDVALDKKRAAGFTDSNGKLSQKVVFKK
-397 RIPKQIEKS
+397 RINGTYYVVEAVPNTKKKRMEVIGTFMQKPK
-406 MTGKMPSS
+406 T
-414 DYIKLGKTPEILKKY
+414 
-429 GMIEGE
+429 
-435 MLMPQGVVPKVA
+435 
-447 YPAEYRQALA
+447 
-457 KGTGM
+457 
-462 SENQIKK
+462 
-469 IQGHDLGFEPIRQ
+469 
-482 LPKKLKDPV
+482 
-491 AILKSD
+491 
-497 TRDGS
+497 
-502 IIVLTDMVD
+502 
-511 KYGQPVIVPV
+511 
-521 RVDQNGYSEFSSV
+521 
-534 IPSMYGRKGFTEFM
+534 
-548 EKQGKKENILY
+548 KKENVLPGDVTSPSVTS
-559 WNKKKNLQ
+559 KNATA
-567 HFPGNGVQFPEP
+567 QFSIDTIPKAAE
-579 YSDADPMLRIAQRK
+579 D
-593 GNVKGE
+593 VKGT
-599 ELKNIQKG
+599 
-607 HKLQA
+607 
-612 AEGVKEADAAGK
+612 DAAGA
-624 TMNTAREETI
+624 TLHTAREETI
-634 QAAAQSM
+634 QAAAESM

-649 ERMTPE
+649 EKMTPE

-668 NKDWRT
+668 NKDWRK

-680 ANETNYELKDVTKA
+680 ADEANYELKDVTKA

-704 IGKTLAQQEAMQ
+704 IGKTMAQQEAMQ
-716 TKADLIAKATT
+716 TKADLIAKARA
-727 DIRDSFGIADEEGTK
+727 DIRDSFGITDEEGEK

-755 KISKEERRHLL
+755 NLSKKERRHLL
-766 ALVEEKGRKNTA
+766 ALVEEKSRKNTA
-778 DESTAIFQRLRQTEL
+778 DEVSAIFQRLRQTEL

-800 ADIAEIHKWRGQLKG
+800 ADIAQIHKQRGQLKG
-815 KMAKASIRRDGNIS
+815 KLAKASIKRDGNIS
-829 EVYAELS
+829 EVYAGLS
-836 KEFPFYFPRSIENT
+836 KEFPFYFPRSIEST

-856 IYKIATAGELLQKS
+856 IYKIATASELLQKG

-879 QRILQNLTDGMD
+879 QRVLQNLTDGMD

-918 RASTEQV
+918 RASAEQV
-925 LGWHNERYRLQKEIE
+925 QGWHNERYRLQKELE

-949 NAELTQDEETLLQNA
+949 NAELTQNEETLLQNA
-964 IDGKL
+964 IDGKI
-969 SAEGLKRLTGDRY
+969 SAEALKRLTGDRY

-994 LAELDKKIGGYK
+994 LADMDKKIGGYK

-1039 GLQYATETQERNL
+1039 GVQYATETQERNL

-1067 TFFAP
+1067 TIFAP

-1083 VNEYAK
+1083 INDYAK
-1089 KINAL
+1089 KLNAL
-1094 GIDTRKNIPIQLP
+1094 GIDTRKNISIHLP

-1126 EYELQQIKAEFGKSK
+1126 EFDLQEMKAEFGKSK

-1148 QIGRVKESLSEE
+1148 QIGMVKESLSGE
-1160 QLERINK
+1160 QMERINK
-1167 GITEL
+1167 GIAEL
-1172 RQIFKEAHPLLN
+1172 RQLYKELWPMLN

-1202 PHARFNDPKDPLQK
+1202 PHAKLNDPKDPLQK

-1241 RPRTQWSGNVL
+1241 KPRTPWSGNVL

-1265 IFDQYF
+1265 IFDQYI
-1271 EGVSNI
+1271 EGTSNI
-1277 IYHTEDISN
+1277 IYHTEDIGN
-1286 IRALSDYMRYSFSEE
+1286 VRALSDYMRYSFSEE
-1301 NIKKQIDEIYKN
+1301 SVKKQIDEIYKN
-1313 KSLSIEERN
+1313 KSLSMEDRN
-1322 KKIAEIYAQNA
+1322 KKIAEIYEQNA

-1339 NYVQNLDEYGN
+1339 NYVQNLDEYAN

-1361 SVEKTLLG
+1361 AFEKNIFG
-1369 RKFYKAVTGISNRVS
+1369 RKYYKAVNAIENRVA

-1431 ELTKRSAFLATRGGT
+1431 DLTRMSTFLATRGGT

-1456 LETAG
+1456 LETKG
-1461 GNLNPLQW
+1461 GKANPLQW

-1493 MGQAAAIKEADT
+1493 MGELAAIQEADT
-1505 FARNLFAGRSKG
+1505 FARNLFGGRSKG
-1517 AMPTIFGSKALK
+1517 SMPTIFSSKALK

-1593 NEAGGNAT
+1593 NEAYGDAT
-1601 GESMRN
+1601 GEGMRN
-1607 TWDILGDAIK
+1607 TWDILGDAIS
-1617 GDGVQLTEKREKK
+1617 GNGIQLTEKREKK
-1630 APSAVIQG
+1630 IPSAVIQG
-1638 VVDELADNTPF
+1638 VTDELADNTPF
-1649 VGGLFFDGGRI
+1649 VGGLFFGGGRI
-1660 PLKSAIPHPIE
+1660 PLKSAVPHPIE

-1692 INKEAISPLATY
+1692 INKGAISPLATY
-1704 MMLPV
+1704 MMLPIA
-1709 GGGQVNKTIKGLD
+1709 GGQVNKTMKGLN

-1730 TQTNDGEQLQF
+1730 TQTNEGERLQF
-1741 AVDKDKKT
+1741 AVDKDKKA
-1749 NWLQA
+1749 NWAQA

-1773 TLNEKSTELYKELL
+1773 TLNEKSTETYEKLR
-1787 QTGAKNTTA
+1787 QAGAKNTTA
-1796 FESINKMNR
+1796 FESISKMNQ
-1805 EDKGKDKRR
+1805 EDKGRDKRR

-1828 LYRSILDDDQK
+1828 LYRSILSDKQK
-1839 DKEILDYFKWKNSMG
+1839 DKEILDYFSWTNSMG

-1864 DYKSDVPKK
+1864 DYKDNAAKK
-1873 AALQDAKISD
+1873 AALQDTKISD
-1883 EEKEYLYMEK
+1883 DEKEYIYMEK
-1893 FVEDKSKEK
+1893 FVQDESREK
-1902 EQSRIRALRE
+1902 EQGRIRTLRD

-1925 EYGQLYDYKDA
+1925 EYGQLYNEKG
-1936 EARMRQWLQEEG
+1936 MKG
-1948 FSWQEQSVI
+1948 
-1957 KEQFIFW
+1957 KEKQYALVDLMNELGLTAAQQAKVKELFKFGGGYTTEWKI
-1964 GMHPKKYKG
+1964 

>member
-1 MSRNASARSL
+1 MSRNPSAKSL

-110 DTEKG
+110 DPEKG
-115 FTVQGLTVK
+115 FTVQGLTVR
-124 PERSNAKSEKTRL
+124 PERSNAKDEKTRL
-137 YQTYDN
+137 YRTYDN
-143 LLDEKEIRKKYSY
+143 LLDEKEIRKKYNY

-191 EVQKVAKLQAQLQ
+191 ELQKVAKLQAQLQ
-204 GRLRSAS
+204 GRLKSAS
-211 FVSGLYEGMAKDS
+211 FVSGLFEGMAGDS
-224 TDAVVKLIG
+224 TDAAVKLIG

-243 MHELFKQTQSNH
+243 MRELFKQTQSNH

-279 KAAEEATLKGMGV
+279 KAAEEATLKGMGA

-298 ASTAPDLAQKAAAK
+298 ASTAPDIAQKAAAK

-338 VNTPMTIAAGI
+338 VNTPMTIAAGMAD
-349 GEGKNKKEIL
+349 GKSRKEIA
-359 KDIGKQEATDAAF
+359 KDVGKQEAMDAAF
-372 NMGIAALGAG
+372 NMGLAALGAG
-382 AKKVGDVLEPRLATK
+382 AKKAGQVLEPRLAM
-397 RIPKQIEKS
+397 RREKALQKKGI
-406 MTGKMPSS
+406 GKA
-414 DYIKLGKTPEILKKY
+414 
-429 GMIEGE
+429 GE
-435 MLMPQGVVPKVA
+435 
-447 YPAEYRQALA
+447 
-457 KGTGM
+457 
-462 SENQIKK
+462 K
-469 IQGHDLGFEPIRQ
+469 I
-482 LPKKLKDPV
+482 
-491 AILKSD
+491 
-497 TRDGS
+497 
-502 IIVLTDMVD
+502 
-511 KYGQPVIVPV
+511 
-521 RVDQNGYSEFSSV
+521 
-534 IPSMYGRKGFTEFM
+534 
-548 EKQGKKENILY
+548 KKENVL
-559 WNKKKNLQ
+559 
-567 HFPGNGVQFPEP
+567 PGDVTSPSVTPENATAQFSANTVP
-579 YSDADPMLRIAQRK
+579 K
-593 GNVKGE
+593 T
-599 ELKNIQKG
+599 
-607 HKLQA
+607 
-612 AEGVKEADAAGK
+612 AEGVKRADAAGA
-624 TMNTAREETI
+624 TLNTAREETI

-649 ERMTPE
+649 KKMTPE

-680 ANETNYELKDVTKA
+680 ADEANYELKDITKA

-704 IGKTLAQQEAMQ
+704 IGRTLAQQEAMQ
-716 TKADLIAKATT
+716 TKADLIAKARA
-727 DIRDSFGIADEEGTK
+727 DIRDSFGITDEEGEK

-755 KISKEERRHLL
+755 NLSKKERRHLL
-766 ALVEEKGRKNTA
+766 ALVEEKSRKNTA
-778 DESTAIFQRLRQTEL
+778 DEVSAIFQRLRQTEL

-800 ADIAEIHKWRGQLKG
+800 ADIAEIHKQRGQLKG
-815 KMAKASIRRDGNIS
+815 KLAKASIKRDGNIS
-829 EVYAELS
+829 EVYAGLS
-836 KEFPFYFPRSIENT
+836 KEFPFYFPRSIEST

-856 IYKIATAGELLQKS
+856 IYKIATASEFLQKG

-918 RASTEQV
+918 RASAEQV
-925 LGWHNERYRLQKEIE
+925 QGWHNERYRLQKELE

-964 IDGKL
+964 IDGKI
-969 SAEGLKRLTGDRY
+969 SAEALKRLTGDRY

-994 LAELDKKIGGYK
+994 LADMDKKIGGYK

-1067 TFFAP
+1067 AIFAP

-1089 KINAL
+1089 RLNAL
-1094 GIDTRKNIPIQLP
+1094 GIDTRKNISIQLP

-1126 EYELQQIKAEFGKSK
+1126 EFDLQEMKAEFGESK
-1141 AYQELAE
+1141 AYRELAE
-1148 QIGRVKESLSEE
+1148 QIRRVKESLWPE

-1167 GITEL
+1167 GIAEL
-1172 RQIFKEAHPLLN
+1172 RQLLEEMWPMLN

-1202 PHARFNDPKDPLQK
+1202 PHAKLNDPKDPLQK

-1241 RPRTQWSGNVL
+1241 KPRTPWSGNVL

-1265 IFDQYF
+1265 IFDQYI
-1271 EGVSNI
+1271 EGTSNI
-1277 IYHTEDISN
+1277 IYHTDDISN
-1286 IRALSDYMRYSFSEE
+1286 VRALSDYMRYSFSEE
-1301 NIKKQIDEIYKN
+1301 SVRKQIDEIYKN
-1313 KSLSIEERN
+1313 KSLSIEDRD
-1322 KKIAEIYAQNA
+1322 KKIAEIYKQNA

-1339 NYVQNLDEYGN
+1339 NYVQNLDEYAN

-1361 SVEKTLLG
+1361 AAEKNIFG
-1369 RKFYKAVTGISNRVS
+1369 RKFYKAVNAVENRVA

-1431 ELTKRSAFLATRGGT
+1431 ELTKRSTFLATRGGT

-1456 LETAG
+1456 LETKG

-1505 FARNLFAGRSKG
+1505 FARNLFGGRSKG
-1517 AMPTIFGSKALK
+1517 SMPTIFNSKVLK

-1593 NEAGGNAT
+1593 NEAYGDAT
-1601 GESMRN
+1601 GEGMRN
-1607 TWDILGDAIK
+1607 TWDILGDAIS
-1617 GDGVQLTEKREKK
+1617 GNGVQLTEKREKK
-1630 APSAVIQG
+1630 IPSAVIQG
-1638 VVDELADNTPF
+1638 VTDELADNTPF

-1660 PLKSAIPHPIE
+1660 PLKSAVPHPVKG
-1671 AGKHFA
+1671 AMHFA

-1704 MMLPV
+1704 MMLPIA
-1709 GGGQVNKTIKGLD
+1709 GGQVNKTMKGLN

-1730 TQTNDGEQLQF
+1730 TQTNEGERLQF

-1749 NWLQA
+1749 NWAQA

-1773 TLNEKSTELYKELL
+1773 TLNEKSTEIYKELL

-1796 FESINKMNR
+1796 FESISKMNR
-1805 EDKGKDKRR
+1805 EDKGKEKRR

-1828 LYRSILDDDQK
+1828 LYRSILKDDQK
-1839 DKEILDYFKWKNSMG
+1839 DKEILDYFKWTNSMG
-1854 EVADYLMRAA
+1854 EVADYLMQAA
-1864 DYKSDVPKK
+1864 DYKSDTPKK
-1873 AALQDAKISD
+1873 VALQDAKISD
-1883 EEKEYLYMEK
+1883 DEKEYIYMEK
-1893 FVEDKSKEK
+1893 FVQKDSKEK
-1902 EQSRIRALRE
+1902 ERSKIRTLRE
-1912 AGIGMNDYLKIRT
+1912 AGIGMNDYLRIRMKYGELYNDRSKKGLEKQYIIADLMNELGLTAAQQAKVKELFKFGGGYTTEWKI
-1925 EYGQLYDYKDA
+1925 
-1936 EARMRQWLQEEG
+1936 
-1948 FSWQEQSVI
+1948 
-1957 KEQFIFW
+1957 
-1964 GMHPKKYKG
+1964 

>member
-1 MSRNASARSL
+1 MTESERLR
-11 LQNKIS
+11 K
-17 NSKGSFNPHT
+17 
-27 GKLAEEERGYDP
+27 EMEERGLLGTTGKKVIVSAAQ
-39 KEQQKKAAREAKAA
+39 KEINEKKGGTAKS
-53 KAARQAEK
+53 RSG
-61 SASFSA
+61 SASTGTA
-67 LRSGGQP
+67 RSRRDEI
-74 VDVVLDTGLVSSI
+74 VRDTGLVSSI

-115 FTVQGLTVK
+115 FTVQGLTVR
-124 PERSNAKSEKTRL
+124 PERSNAKNEKTRL
-137 YQTYDN
+137 YQTHDN
-143 LLDEKEIRKKYSY
+143 LLSAEEIRKKYNY

-191 EVQKVAKLQAQLQ
+191 ELQKVAKLQAQLQ

-211 FVSGLYEGMAKDS
+211 FVSGLFEGMAKDS
-224 TDAVVKLIG
+224 KDAAVKLIG

-243 MHELFKQTQSNH
+243 MQELFKQTQSNH

-279 KAAEEATLKGMGV
+279 KAAEEATLKGMGA

-298 ASTAPDLAQKAAAK
+298 ASTAPDIAQQAAAK

-338 VNTPMTIAAGI
+338 VNTPMTIAAGMAD
-349 GEGKNKKEIL
+349 GKSRREIA

-372 NMGIAALGAG
+372 NVGLAALGAG
-382 AKKVGDVLEPRLATK
+382 AKKVGQAFKKASKKGPIAGIDFEKMGYQMADVDDGILEHMEYLKNNPNDKKIDYALSPVNERMAKDVSNLVGFDISGYGNNLKPNAFDHVNK
-397 RIPKQIEKS
+397 RHGADGIHDKS
-406 MTGKMPSS
+406 MANPK
-414 DYIKLGKTPEILKKY
+414 DIAKVQYILDNY
-429 GMIEGE
+429 DD
-435 MLMPQGVVPKVA
+435 V
-447 YPAEYRQALA
+447 ALA
-457 KGTGM
+457 K
-462 SENQIKK
+462 K
-469 IQGHDLGFEPIRQ
+469 R
-482 LPKKLKDPV
+482 
-491 AILKSD
+491 AA
-497 TRDGS
+497 
-502 IIVLTDMVD
+502 
-511 KYGQPVIVPV
+511 
-521 RVDQNGYSEFSSV
+521 
-534 IPSMYGRKGFTEFM
+534 GFTDSNGKLSQKVVFKKRINGTYYVVEAVPNTKKKRMEVIGTFM
-548 EKQGKKENILY
+548 QKPKIKKENVL
-559 WNKKKNLQ
+559 
-567 HFPGNGVQFPEP
+567 PGDVTSPSVTSKSATAQFSTDIIP
-579 YSDADPMLRIAQRK
+579 K
-593 GNVKGE
+593 
-599 ELKNIQKG
+599 
-607 HKLQA
+607 A
-612 AEGVKEADAAGK
+612 AEGVKGTDAAGK

-649 ERMTPE
+649 EKMTPE

-680 ANETNYELKDVTKA
+680 ANEANYELKDVTKA

-704 IGKTLAQQEAMQ
+704 IGRTLAQQEAMQ
-716 TKADLIAKATT
+716 TKADLIAKARA
-727 DIRDSFGIADEEGTK
+727 DIRDSFGITDEEGEK

-755 KISKEERRHLL
+755 NLSKKERRHLL
-766 ALVEEKGRKNTA
+766 ALVEEKSRKNTA
-778 DESTAIFQRLRQTEL
+778 DEVSAIFQRLRQTEL

-800 ADIAEIHKWRGQLKG
+800 ADIAQIHKQRGQLKG
-815 KMAKASIRRDGNIS
+815 KLAKASIKRDGNIS
-829 EVYAELS
+829 EVYAGLS
-836 KEFPFYFPRSIENT
+836 KEFPFYFPRSIEST

-856 IYKIATAGELLQKS
+856 IYKIATASELLQKG

-913 QVDYA
+913 QVDYT
-918 RASTEQV
+918 RASAEQV
-925 LGWHNERYRLQKEIE
+925 QGWHKERYRLQKELE

-949 NAELTQDEETLLQNA
+949 NAELTQDEETLLQDA

-994 LAELDKKIGGYK
+994 LADMEKKIGGYK

-1067 TFFAP
+1067 AFFAP

-1089 KINAL
+1089 KLNAL
-1094 GIDTRKNIPIQLP
+1094 GIDTRKNIHIQLP

-1126 EYELQQIKAEFGKSK
+1126 EFDLQEMKAEFGKSK

-1148 QIGRVKESLSEE
+1148 QIGRVKESLRPE
-1160 QLERINK
+1160 QMERINK
-1167 GITEL
+1167 GIAEL
-1172 RQIFKEAHPLLN
+1172 RQLYKELWPMLN

-1190 GYDPIGYIPNYF
+1190 GYDPIGYIQNYF
-1202 PHARFNDPKDPLQK
+1202 PHAKFNDPKDPLQK

-1241 RPRTQWSGNVL
+1241 KPRTQWSGNVL

-1265 IFDQYF
+1265 IFDQYI

-1277 IYHTEDISN
+1277 VHHTEDIGN
-1286 IRALSDYMRYSFSEE
+1286 IRALSDHMRYSFSEE

-1313 KSLSIEERN
+1313 KSLSIEKRN
-1322 KKIAEIYAQNA
+1322 EEIAKIYAQNA

-1339 NYVQNLDEYGN
+1339 NYVQNLDEYAN
-1350 QLAGKKSSIDR
+1350 LLAGKKSSIDR

-1369 RKFYKAVTGISNRVS
+1369 RKYYKAVTGISNRVA

-1461 GNLNPLQW
+1461 GKVNPLQW
-1469 MEAADTFST
+1469 MEAADTFAT

-1517 AMPTIFGSKALK
+1517 AMPTIFSSKALK
-1529 PLTMFQLEVNNQY
+1529 PLTMFQLEVNNGY

-1568 GAYMFNDAYEKIT
+1568 GAYMFNDLYEKLT

-1593 NEAGGNAT
+1593 NEAYGDAT

-1607 TWDILGDAIK
+1607 TWDILGDAIS
-1617 GDGVQLTEKREKK
+1617 GNGLELTEKREKK

-1638 VVDELADNTPF
+1638 VTDELADNTPF
-1649 VGGLFFDGGRI
+1649 VGGLFFGGGRI
-1660 PLKSAIPHPIE
+1660 PLKSAVPHPIK
-1671 AGKHFA
+1671 AGKHIA

-1692 INKEAISPLATY
+1692 ANKEAVSPIATY
-1704 MMLPV
+1704 TMLPV
-1709 GGGQVNKTIKGLD
+1709 AGGQVNKTIKGLN

-1730 TQTNDGEQLQF
+1730 TQTNKGEQLQF

-1749 NWLQA
+1749 NWAQA
-1754 ALFGKWAVPE
+1754 LLFGKWVTDGGKAY
-1764 AQAHMEKNR
+1764 MKD
-1773 TLNEKSTELYKELL
+1773 KSMMLGAKQTETYKKLVAA
-1787 QTGAKNTTA
+1787 GAKNTLA
-1796 FESINKMNR
+1796 FDEVNHVRSGEKTSSKMTVL
-1805 EDKGKDKRR
+1805 R
-1814 AIRSAPLSAEQKAI
+1814 ASLLNEEQKGI
-1828 LYRSILDDDQK
+1828 LYYDMVAG
-1839 DKEILDYFKWKNSMG
+1839 DKEREVLDHFKDSGNQWRLADCMSRMG
-1854 EVADYLMRAA
+1854 EFEQIA
-1864 DYKSDVPKK
+1864 PKRETLK
-1873 AALQDAKISD
+1873 NAALSD
-1883 EEKEYLYMEK
+1883 EEKEYLYLYKTVNKDSIEK
-1893 FVEDKSKEK
+1893 ERNRIRALSAAGLGMDAYLSVKNKLQELNDSGMKSKEK
-1902 EQSRIRALRE
+1902 KWAFVNWMYESGYSNAQVQAV
-1912 AGIGMNDYLKIRT
+1912 
-1925 EYGQLYDYKDA
+1925 KDNFA
-1936 EARMRQWLQEEG
+1936 
-1948 FSWQEQSVI
+1948 FSGGYTVKW
-1957 KEQFIFW
+1957 
-1964 GMHPKKYKG
+1964 

>member
-1 MSRNASARSL
+1 MKMSRNASARSL

-110 DTEKG
+110 DPEKG
-115 FTVQGLTVK
+115 FTVQGLTVR
-124 PERSNAKSEKTRL
+124 PERSNAKNEKTRL

-143 LLDEKEIRKKYSY
+143 LLDEKEIKKKYNY
-156 VAQDKELDYRTMRRA
+156 VLNDKNTDEKAKGRA
-171 VNNGMR
+171 VR
-177 AVGKT
+177 ALLTPQVDYATYKKVAERQMELQKQKSGAGFAAGFVNSTGGNVAKI
-182 LDTAKGDYA
+182 TAKGIKN
-191 EVQKVAKLQAQLQ
+191 EQARKNWMDTLNQLKETQ
-204 GRLRSAS
+204 EAHPTAGTL
-211 FVSGLYEGMAKDS
+211 G
-224 TDAVVKLIG
+224 AV
-233 NDALTKQNEA
+233 
-243 MHELFKQTQSNH
+243 
-255 KGMAAAGRLTGEF
+255 TGEF
-268 AKAGAGYMTIG
+268 AKAGAGYATFG
-279 KAAEEATLKGMGV
+279 KVAEKATLKGMGA
-292 LGRRMT
+292 LGGRMA
-298 ASTAPDLAQKAAAK
+298 ASTAPDIAQKAAAK

-318 NAKAARVAAGL
+318 NAKAARFATRM
-329 LGQQAADTM
+329 LGQQAADTA
-338 VNTPMTIAAGI
+338 VNTPLTIAAGMAD
-349 GEGKNKKEIL
+349 GKSRREIA

-372 NMGIAALGAG
+372 NVGLAALGAG
-382 AKKVGDVLEPRLATK
+382 AKKVGQVLEQAKAQKAQKAQNRFANTVLENYGITDIYSSSNVVNGIVGKIKDTFLSTADNVRPILNEETGLNIEVWK
-397 RIPKQIEKS
+397 RGIDETFRK
-406 MTGKMPSS
+406 GK
-414 DYIKLGKTPEILKKY
+414 Y
-429 GMIEGE
+429 
-435 MLMPQGVVPKVA
+435 
-447 YPAEYRQALA
+447 YPALSEEMKIA
-457 KGTGM
+457 KIASVEHLPELIRTG
-462 SENQIKK
+462 
-469 IQGHDLGFEPIRQ
+469 R
-482 LPKKLKDPV
+482 
-491 AILKSD
+491 
-497 TRDGS
+497 
-502 IIVLTDMVD
+502 
-511 KYGQPVIVPV
+511 V
-521 RVDQNGYSEFSSV
+521 RVDNVANYHDPASKTK
-534 IPSMYGRKGFTEFM
+534 YLYL
-548 EKQGKKENILY
+548 EN
-559 WNKKKNLQ
+559 
-567 HFPGNGVQFPEP
+567 E
-579 YSDADPMLRIAQRK
+579 LRIDSKDYYVTMDIKKLPDNSNRFYIHDIKIKEATSAQRDSSLSGPPLS
-593 GNVKGE
+593 GNQLVAPTDSIPKAAEDVKGA
-599 ELKNIQKG
+599 N
-607 HKLQA
+607 
-612 AEGVKEADAAGK
+612 AAGA
-624 TMNTAREETI
+624 TLHTAREETI

-649 ERMTPE
+649 EKMTPE

-668 NKDWRT
+668 NKDWRK

-680 ANETNYELKDVTKA
+680 ANEANYELKDVTKA

-704 IGKTLAQQEAMQ
+704 IGKTMAQQEAMQ
-716 TKADLIAKATT
+716 TKADLIAKARA
-727 DIRDSFGIADEEGTK
+727 DIRDSFGITDEEGEK
-742 QIGEILQK
+742 QIDAILQK

-755 KISKEERRHLL
+755 NLSKEERRHLL
-766 ALVEEKGRKNTA
+766 ALVEEKRRKNTA
-778 DESTAIFQRLRQTEL
+778 DEASAIFQRLRQTEL

-800 ADIAEIHKWRGQLKG
+800 ADIAQIHKQRGQLKG
-815 KMAKASIRRDGNIS
+815 KLAKASIKRDGNIS
-829 EVYAELS
+829 EVYAGLS
-836 KEFPFYFPRSIENT
+836 KEFPFYFPRSIEST

-856 IYKIATAGELLQKS
+856 IYKIATASELLQKG

-918 RASTEQV
+918 RATPEQV
-925 LGWHNERYRLQKEIE
+925 QGWHNERYRLQKELE

-964 IDGKL
+964 IDGKI

-994 LAELDKKIGGYK
+994 LADMDKKIGGYK

-1067 TFFAP
+1067 AIFAP

-1089 KINAL
+1089 KLNAL

-1126 EYELQQIKAEFGKSK
+1126 EYDLQEMKAEFGKSK
-1141 AYQELAE
+1141 AYRELAE
-1148 QIGRVKESLSEE
+1148 QIRRVKESLSEE

-1167 GITEL
+1167 GIAEL
-1172 RQIFKEAHPLLN
+1172 QQIFKEAHPLLN

-1190 GYDPIGYIPNYF
+1190 GYDPIGYIPHYF

-1224 LTDSELPMDIAG
+1224 LTDMELPMDIAG

-1241 RPRTQWSGNVL
+1241 KPRTPWSGNVL

-1265 IFDQYF
+1265 IFDQYI

-1277 IYHTEDISN
+1277 VHHTEDIGN
-1286 IRALSDYMRYSFSEE
+1286 VRALSDYMRYSFSEE
-1301 NIKKQIDEIYKN
+1301 SVKKQIDEIYKN
-1313 KSLSIEERN
+1313 KSLSIEDRN
-1322 KKIAEIYAQNA
+1322 KKIAEIYKQNA
-1333 ENHKLQ
+1333 KNHKLQ
-1339 NYVQNLDEYGN
+1339 NYVQNLDEYAN
-1350 QLAGKKSSIDR
+1350 QLAGKKSKLDR
-1361 SVEKTLLG
+1361 AAEALLG
-1369 RKFYKAVTGISNRVS
+1369 RRFYKAVTGISNRVS

-1431 ELTKRSAFLATRGGT
+1431 ELTRMSTFLATRGGT

-1456 LETAG
+1456 LETKG

-1469 MEAADTFST
+1469 MEAADTFAT

-1493 MGQAAAIKEADT
+1493 MGKLAAIKEADT

-1517 AMPTIFGSKALK
+1517 DMPTIFNSKVLK
-1529 PLTMFQLEVNNQY
+1529 PLTAFQLEVNNQY

-1547 DIPHEEKTIYRK
+1547 DIPHEEKTLYRK

-1593 NEAGGNAT
+1593 NEAFGNAT
-1601 GESMRN
+1601 GEGMRN
-1607 TWDILGDAIK
+1607 TWDILGDAIS
-1617 GDGVQLTEKREKK
+1617 GNGVQLTEKREKK

-1638 VVDELADNTPF
+1638 VTDELADNTPF

-1660 PLKSAIPHPIE
+1660 PLKSAAPHLVKG
-1671 AGKHFA
+1671 AMHFA

-1692 INKEAISPLATY
+1692 INKEAVSPIATY

-1709 GGGQVNKTIKGLD
+1709 AGGQVNKTIKGLN
-1722 MMRKGGSY
+1722 MMRRGGSY
-1730 TQTNDGEQLQF
+1730 TQTNKGERLQF
-1741 AVDKDKKT
+1741 AVDKDKKA
-1749 NWLQA
+1749 NWAQA

-1773 TLNEKSTELYKELL
+1773 TLNEKSTAVYEELL

-1805 EDKGKDKRR
+1805 EDKGRDKRR

-1864 DYKSDVPKK
+1864 DYKSDTPKK

-1883 EEKEYLYMEK
+1883 DEKEYIYMEK
-1893 FVEDKSKEK
+1893 FVQKDSKEK
-1902 EQSRIRALRE
+1902 ERSKIRTLRE
-1912 AGIGMNDYLKIRT
+1912 AGIGMNDYLKIRMKYGELYNDKSKKNLEKQYIIADLMNELGLTAAQQAEVKKLFLFGSGYTT
-1925 EYGQLYDYKDA
+1925 EWK
-1936 EARMRQWLQEEG
+1936 
-1948 FSWQEQSVI
+1948 I
-1957 KEQFIFW
+1957 
-1964 GMHPKKYKG
+1964 

>member
-1 MSRNASARSL
+1 MTESERLR
-11 LQNKIS
+11 K
-17 NSKGSFNPHT
+17 
-27 GKLAEEERGYDP
+27 EMEERGLLGTTGKKVIVSAAQKEINERKGGTAKSRSAGSASASRTTSKTTNSAKRVPDTNLFRGMQLTRPTARKTSALAMGGKDSAVLQRAKALSANKGLSGKEREKQIGQAQKELGRIRDKNLLASFLGNKEAKARISQITKLQGELSKQQKRTAFGAGFGQTVGLDIYDTAV
-39 KEQQKKAAREAKAA
+39 KKAAK
-53 KAARQAEK
+53 KTGNT
-61 SASFSA
+61 A
-67 LRSGGQP
+67 LS
-74 VDVVLDTGLVSSI
+74 
-87 RDYRKQQAKKVKT
+87 KQMA
-100 PVKGTIGRKY
+100 
-110 DTEKG
+110 
-115 FTVQGLTVK
+115 
-124 PERSNAKSEKTRL
+124 
-137 YQTYDN
+137 
-143 LLDEKEIRKKYSY
+143 
-156 VAQDKELDYRTMRRA
+156 AQDKVRQEVKTANKKSYGRGELAGELTQAGILYGTA
-171 VNNGMR
+171 GAAAEKAALKGVGKLTG
-177 AVGKT
+177 GKT
-182 LDTAKGDYA
+182 LG
-191 EVQKVAKLQAQLQ
+191 
-204 GRLRSAS
+204 
-211 FVSGLYEGMAKDS
+211 
-224 TDAVVKLIG
+224 
-233 NDALTKQNEA
+233 
-243 MHELFKQTQSNH
+243 
-255 KGMAAAGRLTGEF
+255 
-268 AKAGAGYMTIG
+268 KAGTF
-279 KAAEEATLKGMGV
+279 AT
-292 LGRRMT
+292 RM
-298 ASTAPDLAQKAAAK
+298 
-312 ILLNPK
+312 
-318 NAKAARVAAGL
+318 
-329 LGQQAADTM
+329 LGQQAADTA
-338 VNTPMTIAAGI
+338 VNTPMTIAAGVAD
-349 GEGKNKKEIL
+349 GKSRKEIA
-359 KDIGKQEATDAAF
+359 KDVGKQEAMDAAF
-372 NMGIAALGAG
+372 NVGLAALGAG
-382 AKKVGDVLEPRLATK
+382 AKKVGEVLEPKLAAK
-397 RIPKQIEKS
+397 RITKQIEKS
-406 MTGKMPSS
+406 MTGQLPSS

-457 KGTGM
+457 KGTDM

-534 IPSMYGRKGFTEFM
+534 IPSMYGKKRFAEFM
-548 EKQGKKENILY
+548 KNQQGNILY

-593 GNVKGE
+593 GIVNAE

-612 AEGVKEADAAGK
+612 AEGVKEADAAGA
-624 TMNTAREETI
+624 TANTAREETI
-634 QAAAQSM
+634 QAAAESM
-641 AENRNVLA
+641 AKNRNVLA
-649 ERMTPE
+649 EKMTPE

-668 NKDWRT
+668 NKDWRK

-680 ANETNYELKDVTKA
+680 ADEANYELKDVTKA

-704 IGKTLAQQEAMQ
+704 IGRTLAQQEAMQ
-716 TKADLIAKATT
+716 TKADLIAKARA
-727 DIRDSFGIADEEGTK
+727 DIRDSFGIADEEGEK

-755 KISKEERRHLL
+755 NLSKKERRHLL
-766 ALVEEKGRKNTA
+766 ALVEEKSRKNTA
-778 DESTAIFQRLRQTEL
+778 DEVSAIFQRLRQTEL

-800 ADIAEIHKWRGQLKG
+800 ADIAQIHKQRGQLKG
-815 KMAKASIRRDGNIS
+815 KLAKASIKRDGNIS
-829 EVYAELS
+829 EVYAGLS
-836 KEFPFYFPRSIENT
+836 KEFPFYFPRSIEST

-856 IYKIATAGELLQKS
+856 IYKIATASELLQKG

-891 VHEAYKEITLADMDD
+891 VHKAYKEITLADMDD
-906 FISNLAG
+906 FISNLAK
-913 QVDYA
+913 QTDYA
-918 RASTEQV
+918 RATPEQV
-925 LGWHNERYRLQKEIE
+925 QGWHKERYRLQKELE
-940 KENLEWKAL
+940 REGLEWEAL
-949 NAELTQDEETLLQNA
+949 SAELTQDEETLLQNA
-964 IDGKL
+964 IDGKI

-994 LAELDKKIGGYK
+994 LADMDKKIGGYK

-1060 TADRVID
+1060 TANRVID
-1067 TFFAP
+1067 TIFAP

-1083 VNEYAK
+1083 VNDYAK
-1089 KINAL
+1089 KLNAL

-1126 EYELQQIKAEFGKSK
+1126 RYDLQNVKGE
-1141 AYQELAE
+1141 AYRELAE
-1148 QIGRVKESLSEE
+1148 QIRRVENSLRPE
-1160 QLERINK
+1160 QMERINK
-1167 GITEL
+1167 GIAEL
-1172 RQIFKEAHPLLN
+1172 QQIFKEAHPLLN

-1190 GYDPIGYIPNYF
+1190 GYDPIGYIPHYF

-1241 RPRTQWSGNVL
+1241 KPRTPWSGNVL

-1265 IFDQYF
+1265 IFDQYI

-1277 IYHTEDISN
+1277 VHHTEDIGN
-1286 IRALSDYMRYSFSEE
+1286 VRALSDYMRYSFSEE
-1301 NIKKQIDEIYKN
+1301 SVKKQIDEIYKN
-1313 KSLSIEERN
+1313 KSLSIEDRN
-1322 KKIAEIYAQNA
+1322 KKIAEIYKQNA

-1339 NYVQNLDEYGN
+1339 NYVQNLDEYAN

-1369 RKFYKAVTGISNRVS
+1369 RKYYKAVTGISNRVA

-1431 ELTKRSAFLATRGGT
+1431 ELTKRSSFLATRGGT

-1461 GNLNPLQW
+1461 GKVNPLQW

-1517 AMPTIFGSKALK
+1517 SMPTIFSSKALK
-1529 PLTMFQLEVNNQY
+1529 PLTMFQLEVNNSY

-1568 GAYMFNDAYEKIT
+1568 GAYMFNDLYEKIT

-1593 NEAGGNAT
+1593 NEAYGDAT
-1601 GESMRN
+1601 GEGMRN

-1617 GDGVQLTEKREKK
+1617 GDGVQLTEQREKK
-1630 APSAVIQG
+1630 IPSAVIQG
-1638 VVDELADNTPF
+1638 VTDELADNTPF

-1660 PLKSAIPHPIE
+1660 PLKSAVPHPVKG
-1671 AGKHFA
+1671 AMHFA

-1704 MMLPV
+1704 MMLPIA
-1709 GGGQVNKTIKGLD
+1709 GGQVNKTMKGLN

-1730 TQTNDGEQLQF
+1730 TQTNEGERLQF

-1749 NWLQA
+1749 NWAQA
-1754 ALFGKWAVPE
+1754 LLFGKWATDGGK
-1764 AQAHMEKNR
+1764 AYMKDKGMMLGAKQ
-1773 TLNEKSTELYKELL
+1773 TETYKKLVAA
-1787 QTGAKNTTA
+1787 GAKNTLA
-1796 FESINKMNR
+1796 FDEVNHV
-1805 EDKGKDKRR
+1805 
-1814 AIRSAPLSAEQKAI
+1814 RSAEKTSSKMTVLRASLLNEEQKGI
-1828 LYRSILDDDQK
+1828 LYYDMVAG
-1839 DKEILDYFKWKNSMG
+1839 DKEREVLDHFKDSGNRWRLAECMSRMSEFEQTAPKRETLKN
-1854 EVADYLMRAA
+1854 
-1864 DYKSDVPKK
+1864 
-1873 AALQDAKISD
+1873 AALSD
-1883 EEKEYLYMEK
+1883 EEKEYLYLYK
-1893 FVEDKSKEK
+1893 IVYKDSREK
-1902 EQSRIRALRE
+1902 EQGRIRTLRD

-1925 EYGQLYDYKDA
+1925 KYGELYDYKDA

>member
-1 MSRNASARSL
+1 MTESERLR
-11 LQNKIS
+11 K
-17 NSKGSFNPHT
+17 
-27 GKLAEEERGYDP
+27 EMEERGLLGTTGKKVIVSAAQ
-39 KEQQKKAAREAKAA
+39 KEINEKKGGTAKSRSAGSSSTGTARSRRDEIV
-53 KAARQAEK
+53 R
-61 SASFSA
+61 
-67 LRSGGQP
+67 
-74 VDVVLDTGLVSSI
+74 DTGLVSSI

-100 PVKGTIGRKY
+100 PVKGKIGRKY
-110 DTEKG
+110 DPEKG
-115 FTVQGLTVK
+115 FTVQGLTVR
-124 PERSNAKSEKTRL
+124 PERSNAKNEKTRL

-143 LLDEKEIRKKYSY
+143 LLDEKEIRKKYNY
-156 VAQDKELDYRTMRRA
+156 VLKDKSTDEKAKGRA
-171 VNNGMR
+171 VR
-177 AVGKT
+177 ALLNPSQTDYATYKKVAERQMELQKQKSGAGFAAGFLNATGGNVAKI
-182 LDTAKGDYA
+182 TAKGTKN
-191 EVQKVAKLQAQLQ
+191 EQARKNWMDTLNHLKETQEAHPTAGTL
-204 GRLRSAS
+204 G
-211 FVSGLYEGMAKDS
+211 
-224 TDAVVKLIG
+224 AV
-233 NDALTKQNEA
+233 
-243 MHELFKQTQSNH
+243 
-255 KGMAAAGRLTGEF
+255 TGEF
-268 AKAGAGYMTIG
+268 AKAGAGYATFG
-279 KAAEEATLKGMGV
+279 KVAEKAVLKGASA
-292 LGRRMT
+292 LGGRML
-298 ASTAPDLAQKAAAK
+298 ASTAPDIAQQAAAK

-338 VNTPMTIAAGI
+338 VNTPMTIAAGVAD
-349 GEGKNKKEIL
+349 GKSRREIA

-372 NMGIAALGAG
+372 NVGLAALGAG
-382 AKKVGDVLEPRLATK
+382 AKKVGDALEPRLAAK
-397 RIPKQIEKS
+397 RISKQIEKS
-406 MTGKMPSS
+406 MTGQLPSS

-469 IQGHDLGFEPIRQ
+469 TQGHDLGFEVIRQ
-482 LPKKLKDPV
+482 IPEKMRNPI

-497 TRDGS
+497 TQEGS
-502 IIVLTDMVD
+502 IVVLTDMVD
-511 KYGQPVIVPV
+511 KYNQPIIVPIK
-521 RVDQNGYSEFSSV
+521 VDQKGYSEFASV

-548 EKQGKKENILY
+548 EKQGKKGNILY

-593 GNVKGE
+593 GIVNAE

-612 AEGVKEADAAGK
+612 AEDIKKADAAGK
-624 TMNTAREETI
+624 AVNTAREETI

-649 ERMTPE
+649 EKMTPE

-680 ANETNYELKDVTKA
+680 ADEANYELKDVTKA

-704 IGKTLAQQEAMQ
+704 IGRTLAQQEAMQ
-716 TKADLIAKATT
+716 TKADLIAKARA
-727 DIRDSFGIADEEGTK
+727 DIRDSFGITDEEGEK

-755 KISKEERRHLL
+755 NLSKKERRHLL
-766 ALVEEKGRKNTA
+766 ALVEEKSRKNTA
-778 DESTAIFQRLRQTEL
+778 DEVSAIFQRLRQTEL

-800 ADIAEIHKWRGQLKG
+800 ADIAQIHKQRGQLKG
-815 KMAKASIRRDGNIS
+815 KLAKASIKRDGNIS
-829 EVYAELS
+829 EVYAGLS
-836 KEFPFYFPRSIENT
+836 KEFPFYFPRSIEST

-856 IYKIATAGELLQKS
+856 IYKIATASELLQKG

-918 RASTEQV
+918 RASAEQV
-925 LGWHNERYRLQKEIE
+925 QGWHKERYRLQKELE

-994 LAELDKKIGGYK
+994 LADMEKKIGGYK

-1067 TFFAP
+1067 AFFAP

-1089 KINAL
+1089 KLNAL
-1094 GIDTRKNIPIQLP
+1094 GIDTRKNIHIQLP

-1126 EYELQQIKAEFGKSK
+1126 EFDLQEMKAEFGKSK

-1148 QIGRVKESLSEE
+1148 QIGRVKESLRPE
-1160 QLERINK
+1160 QMERINK
-1167 GITEL
+1167 GIAEL
-1172 RQIFKEAHPLLN
+1172 RQLYKELWPMLN

-1190 GYDPIGYIPNYF
+1190 GYDPIGYIQNYF
-1202 PHARFNDPKDPLQK
+1202 PHAKFNDPKDPLQK

-1241 RPRTQWSGNVL
+1241 KPRTQWSGNVL

-1265 IFDQYF
+1265 IFDQYI

-1277 IYHTEDISN
+1277 VHHTEDIGN
-1286 IRALSDYMRYSFSEE
+1286 IRALSDHMRYSFSEE

-1313 KSLSIEERN
+1313 KSLSIEKRN
-1322 KKIAEIYAQNA
+1322 EEIAKIYAQNA

-1339 NYVQNLDEYGN
+1339 NYVQNLDEYAN
-1350 QLAGKKSSIDR
+1350 LLAGKKSSIDR

-1369 RKFYKAVTGISNRVS
+1369 RKYYKAVTGISNRVA

-1469 MEAADTFST
+1469 MEAADTFAT

-1517 AMPTIFGSKALK
+1517 AMPTIFSSKALK
-1529 PLTMFQLEVNNQY
+1529 PLTMFQLEVNNGY

-1568 GAYMFNDAYEKIT
+1568 GAYMFNDLYEKLT

-1593 NEAGGNAT
+1593 NEAYGDAT

-1607 TWDILGDAIK
+1607 TWDILGDAIS
-1617 GDGVQLTEKREKK
+1617 GNGLELTEKREKK

-1638 VVDELADNTPF
+1638 VTDELADNTPF
-1649 VGGLFFDGGRI
+1649 VGGLFFGGGRI
-1660 PLKSAIPHPIE
+1660 PLKSAVPHPIK
-1671 AGKHFA
+1671 AGKHIA

-1692 INKEAISPLATY
+1692 ANKEAVSPIATY
-1704 MMLPV
+1704 TMLPV
-1709 GGGQVNKTIKGLD
+1709 AGGQVNKTIKGLN

-1730 TQTNDGEQLQF
+1730 TQTNKGEQLQF

-1749 NWLQA
+1749 NWAQA
-1754 ALFGKWAVPE
+1754 LLFGKWATDGGK
-1764 AQAHMEKNR
+1764 AYMKD
-1773 TLNEKSTELYKELL
+1773 KSMMLGAKQTETYKKLVAA
-1787 QTGAKNTTA
+1787 GAKNTLA
-1796 FESINKMNR
+1796 FDEVNHVRSGEKTSSKMTVL
-1805 EDKGKDKRR
+1805 R
-1814 AIRSAPLSAEQKAI
+1814 ASLLNEEQKGI
-1828 LYRSILDDDQK
+1828 LYYDMVAG
-1839 DKEILDYFKWKNSMG
+1839 DKEREVLDHFKDSGNQWRLADCMSRMG
-1854 EVADYLMRAA
+1854 EFEQIA
-1864 DYKSDVPKK
+1864 PKRETLK
-1873 AALQDAKISD
+1873 NAALSD
-1883 EEKEYLYMEK
+1883 EEKEYLYLYKTVNKDSIEK
-1893 FVEDKSKEK
+1893 ERNRIRALSAAGLGMDAYLSVKNKLQELNDSGMKSKEK
-1902 EQSRIRALRE
+1902 KWAFVNWMYESGYSNAQVQAV
-1912 AGIGMNDYLKIRT
+1912 
-1925 EYGQLYDYKDA
+1925 KDNFA
-1936 EARMRQWLQEEG
+1936 
-1948 FSWQEQSVI
+1948 FSGGYTVKW
-1957 KEQFIFW
+1957 
-1964 GMHPKKYKG
+1964 

>member
-1 MSRNASARSL
+1 MRKMSRNPSAKSL

-87 RDYRKQQAKKVKT
+87 RDYRKRRAKKVKT

-110 DTEKG
+110 DPEKG
-115 FTVQGLTVK
+115 FTVQGLTVR
-124 PERSNAKSEKTRL
+124 PERSNAKNEKTRL
-137 YQTYDN
+137 YRTYDN
-143 LLDEKEIRKKYSY
+143 LLDEKEIRKKYNY

-191 EVQKVAKLQAQLQ
+191 ELQKVAKLQAQLQ
-204 GRLRSAS
+204 GRLKSAS
-211 FVSGLYEGMAKDS
+211 FVSGLFEGMAGDSKD
-224 TDAVVKLIG
+224 AAVKLIG

-243 MHELFKQTQSNH
+243 MQELFKQTQSNH

-268 AKAGAGYMTIG
+268 AKAGAGYATFG
-279 KAAEEATLKGMGV
+279 KVAEKAVLKGAGA
-292 LGRRMT
+292 LGGRMA
-298 ASTAPDLAQKAAAK
+298 ASTAPDIAQKAAAK

-318 NAKAARVAAGL
+318 NAKAARFATRM

-338 VNTPMTIAAGI
+338 VNTPMTIAAGMAD
-349 GEGKNKKEIL
+349 GKSRKEIA
-359 KDIGKQEATDAAF
+359 KDVGKQEAMDAAF
-372 NMGIAALGAG
+372 NMGLAALGAG
-382 AKKVGDVLEPRLATK
+382 AKKAGQVLEPRLAM
-397 RIPKQIEKS
+397 RREKALQKKGI
-406 MTGKMPSS
+406 GKA
-414 DYIKLGKTPEILKKY
+414 
-429 GMIEGE
+429 GE
-435 MLMPQGVVPKVA
+435 
-447 YPAEYRQALA
+447 
-457 KGTGM
+457 
-462 SENQIKK
+462 K
-469 IQGHDLGFEPIRQ
+469 I
-482 LPKKLKDPV
+482 
-491 AILKSD
+491 
-497 TRDGS
+497 
-502 IIVLTDMVD
+502 
-511 KYGQPVIVPV
+511 
-521 RVDQNGYSEFSSV
+521 
-534 IPSMYGRKGFTEFM
+534 
-548 EKQGKKENILY
+548 KKENVLPGDVTSPSVTP
-559 WNKKKNLQ
+559 KNATA
-567 HFPGNGVQFPEP
+567 QFSANTVP
-579 YSDADPMLRIAQRK
+579 K
-593 GNVKGE
+593 
-599 ELKNIQKG
+599 
-607 HKLQA
+607 A
-612 AEGVKEADAAGK
+612 AEGVKRADAAGA
-624 TMNTAREETI
+624 TLNTAREETI

-649 ERMTPE
+649 EKMTPE

-668 NKDWRT
+668 NKDWRK

-680 ANETNYELKDVTKA
+680 ADEANYELKDVTKA
-694 NADFDREMNE
+694 NADFDREMNK
-704 IGKTLAQQEAMQ
+704 IGRTLAQQEAMQ
-716 TKADLIAKATT
+716 TKADLIAKARA
-727 DIRDSFGIADEEGTK
+727 DIRDSFGITDEEGEK

-755 KISKEERRHLL
+755 NLSKKERRHLL
-766 ALVEEKGRKNTA
+766 ALVEEKSRKNTA
-778 DESTAIFQRLRQTEL
+778 DEVSAIFQRLRQTEL

-800 ADIAEIHKWRGQLKG
+800 ADIAQIHKQRGQLKG
-815 KMAKASIRRDGNIS
+815 KLAKASIKRDGNIS
-829 EVYAELS
+829 EVYAGLS
-836 KEFPFYFPRSIENT
+836 KEFPFYFPRSIEST

-856 IYKIATAGELLQKS
+856 IYKIATASEFLQKG

-918 RASTEQV
+918 RASAEQV
-925 LGWHNERYRLQKEIE
+925 QGWHNERYRLQKELE

-964 IDGKL
+964 IDGKI
-969 SAEGLKRLTGDRY
+969 SAEGLKRLAGDRY

-994 LAELDKKIGGYK
+994 LADMDKKIGGYK

-1067 TFFAP
+1067 AIFAP

-1089 KINAL
+1089 KLNAL
-1094 GIDTRKNIPIQLP
+1094 GIDTRKNISIQLP

-1126 EYELQQIKAEFGKSK
+1126 RYDLQEMKAEFGESK
-1141 AYQELAE
+1141 AYRELAE
-1148 QIGRVKESLSEE
+1148 QIRRVKESLWPE

-1167 GITEL
+1167 GIAEL
-1172 RQIFKEAHPLLN
+1172 RQLLEEMWPMLN

-1202 PHARFNDPKDPLQK
+1202 PHAKLNDPKDPLQK

-1241 RPRTQWSGNVL
+1241 KPRTPWSGNVL

-1265 IFDQYF
+1265 IFDQYI
-1271 EGVSNI
+1271 EGTSNI
-1277 IYHTEDISN
+1277 IYHTEDIGN
-1286 IRALSDYMRYSFSEE
+1286 VRALSDYMRYSFSEE
-1301 NIKKQIDEIYKN
+1301 SVRKQIDEIYKN
-1313 KSLSIEERN
+1313 KSLSIEDRD
-1322 KKIAEIYAQNA
+1322 KKIAEIYKQNA

-1339 NYVQNLDEYGN
+1339 NYVQNLDEYAN

-1361 SVEKTLLG
+1361 AAEKNIFG
-1369 RKFYKAVTGISNRVS
+1369 RKFYKAVNAVENRVA

-1431 ELTKRSAFLATRGGT
+1431 ELTKKSAFLATRGGT

-1456 LETAG
+1456 LETKG

-1505 FARNLFAGRSKG
+1505 FARNLFGGRSKG
-1517 AMPTIFGSKALK
+1517 SMPTIFNSKVLK

-1593 NEAGGNAT
+1593 NEAYGDAT
-1601 GESMRN
+1601 GEGMRN
-1607 TWDILGDAIK
+1607 TWDILGDAIS
-1617 GDGVQLTEKREKK
+1617 GNGIQLTEKREKK
-1630 APSAVIQG
+1630 IPSAVIQG
-1638 VVDELADNTPF
+1638 VTDELADNTPF

-1660 PLKSAIPHPIE
+1660 PLKSAVPHPVKG
-1671 AGKHFA
+1671 AMHFA

-1704 MMLPV
+1704 TMLPIA
-1709 GGGQVNKTIKGLD
+1709 GGQVNKTMKGLN

-1730 TQTNDGEQLQF
+1730 TQTNEGERLQF
-1741 AVDKDKKT
+1741 AVDQDKKT
-1749 NWLQA
+1749 NWAQA

-1773 TLNEKSTELYKELL
+1773 TLSEKSTETYEKLR
-1787 QTGAKNTTA
+1787 QAGAKNTTA
-1796 FESINKMNR
+1796 FESINKMNQ
-1805 EDKGKDKRR
+1805 EDKGRDKRR

-1828 LYRSILDDDQK
+1828 LYRSILSDKQK
-1839 DKEILDYFKWKNSMG
+1839 DKEILDYFSWTNSMG

-1864 DYKSDVPKK
+1864 DYKDNAAKK
-1873 AALQDAKISD
+1873 AALRDTKISD
-1883 EEKEYLYMEK
+1883 DEKEYIYMEK
-1893 FVEDKSKEK
+1893 FVQDESREK
-1902 EQSRIRALRE
+1902 EQGRIRTLRD

-1925 EYGQLYDYKDA
+1925 EYGQLYN
-1936 EARMRQWLQEEG
+1936 E
-1948 FSWQEQSVI
+1948 
-1957 KEQFIFW
+1957 KE
-1964 GMHPKKYKG
+1964 MKGKEKQYALVDLMNELGLTAAQQAKVKELFLFGGGYTTKWKI

>member
-1 MSRNASARSL
+1 MRKMSRNPSAKSL

-87 RDYRKQQAKKVKT
+87 RDYRKRQAKKVKT
-100 PVKGTIGRKY
+100 PVKGMIGRKY
-110 DTEKG
+110 DPEKG
-115 FTVQGLTVK
+115 FTVQGLTVR
-124 PERSNAKSEKTRL
+124 PERSNAKDEKTRL
-137 YQTYDN
+137 YQTHDN
-143 LLDEKEIRKKYSY
+143 LLSAEEIRKKYSY

-191 EVQKVAKLQAQLQ
+191 ELQRVGKLQAQLQ
-204 GRLRSAS
+204 GRLRSAGFTAGFFNS
-211 FVSGLYEGMAKDS
+211 TGGNVARIAAKGIKNEQARKNWMD
-224 TDAVVKLIG
+224 TLNQLQETQEAHPTAGTLGAV
-233 NDALTKQNEA
+233 
-243 MHELFKQTQSNH
+243 
-255 KGMAAAGRLTGEF
+255 TGEF

-279 KAAEEATLKGMGV
+279 KAAEKAVLKGASA
-292 LGRRMT
+292 LGGRMA
-298 ASTAPDLAQKAAAK
+298 ASTAPDIAQKAAAK

-338 VNTPMTIAAGI
+338 VNTPMTIAAGMAD
-349 GEGKNKKEIL
+349 GKSRKEIA
-359 KDIGKQEATDAAF
+359 KDVGKQEAMDAAF
-372 NMGIAALGAG
+372 NMGLAALGAG
-382 AKKVGDVLEPRLATK
+382 AKKAGQVLEPKLAM
-397 RIPKQIEKS
+397 RREKALQKKGI
-406 MTGKMPSS
+406 GKA
-414 DYIKLGKTPEILKKY
+414 
-429 GMIEGE
+429 GE
-435 MLMPQGVVPKVA
+435 
-447 YPAEYRQALA
+447 
-457 KGTGM
+457 
-462 SENQIKK
+462 K
-469 IQGHDLGFEPIRQ
+469 I
-482 LPKKLKDPV
+482 
-491 AILKSD
+491 
-497 TRDGS
+497 
-502 IIVLTDMVD
+502 
-511 KYGQPVIVPV
+511 
-521 RVDQNGYSEFSSV
+521 
-534 IPSMYGRKGFTEFM
+534 
-548 EKQGKKENILY
+548 KKENVLPGDVTSPSVTS
-559 WNKKKNLQ
+559 KNATA
-567 HFPGNGVQFPEP
+567 QFSIDTIPKAAE
-579 YSDADPMLRIAQRK
+579 D
-593 GNVKGE
+593 VKG
-599 ELKNIQKG
+599 
-607 HKLQA
+607 
-612 AEGVKEADAAGK
+612 ADAAGA
-624 TMNTAREETI
+624 TANTAREETI

-668 NKDWRT
+668 NKDWRK

-680 ANETNYELKDVTKA
+680 ADEANYELKDVTKA

-704 IGKTLAQQEAMQ
+704 IGKTMAQQEAMQ
-716 TKADLIAKATT
+716 TKADLIAKARA
-727 DIRDSFGIADEEGTK
+727 DIRDSFGITDEEGEK

-755 KISKEERRHLL
+755 NLSKKERRHLL
-766 ALVEEKGRKNTA
+766 ALVEEKSRKNTA
-778 DESTAIFQRLRQTEL
+778 DEVSAIFQRLRQTEL

-800 ADIAEIHKWRGQLKG
+800 ADIAEIHKQRGQLKG
-815 KMAKASIRRDGNIS
+815 KLAKASIKRDGNIS
-829 EVYAELS
+829 EVYAGLS
-836 KEFPFYFPRSIENT
+836 KEFPFYFPRSIEST

-856 IYKIATAGELLQKS
+856 IYKIATASELLQKG

-918 RASTEQV
+918 RASAEQV
-925 LGWHNERYRLQKEIE
+925 QGWHNERYRLQKELE

-964 IDGKL
+964 IDGKI
-969 SAEGLKRLTGDRY
+969 SAEALKRLTGDRF

-994 LAELDKKIGGYK
+994 LADMDKKIGGYK

-1025 LATDGKKGWKDKAL
+1025 LATDGKKGWKDKTL

-1067 TFFAP
+1067 TIFDP
-1072 IHENERKRVLM
+1072 IHENERRRVLM
-1083 VNEYAK
+1083 VNDYAK
-1089 KINAL
+1089 KLNAL
-1094 GIDTRKNIPIQLP
+1094 GIDTRKNIDIQLP

-1126 EYELQQIKAEFGKSK
+1126 RYDLQEMKAEFGKSK
-1141 AYQELAE
+1141 AYRELAE
-1148 QIGRVKESLSEE
+1148 QIHRVENSLSEE
-1160 QLERINK
+1160 QLGRINE

-1172 RQIFKEAHPLLN
+1172 QQILKEMWPMLN

-1190 GYDPIGYIPNYF
+1190 GYDPIGWIPNYF
-1202 PHARFNDPKDPLQK
+1202 PHAKFNDPKDPLQK

-1224 LTDSELPMDIAG
+1224 LTDMELPMDIAG

-1241 RPRTQWSGNVL
+1241 KPRTQWSGNVL
-1252 QRKGKATDYDALR
+1252 QRKGKATDYDAFR
-1265 IFDQYF
+1265 IFDQYI
-1271 EGVSNI
+1271 EGASNI

-1286 IRALSDYMRYSFSEE
+1286 VRALSDYMRYSFSEE
-1301 NIKKQIDEIYKN
+1301 SVRKQIDEIYKN
-1313 KSLSIEERN
+1313 KSLSIEDRN
-1322 KKIAEIYAQNA
+1322 KKIAEIYKQNA
-1333 ENHKLQ
+1333 KNHKLQ
-1339 NYVQNLDEYGN
+1339 NYVQNLDEYAN
-1350 QLAGKKSSIDR
+1350 QLAGKKSKLDR
-1361 SVEKTLLG
+1361 AAEALLG

-1431 ELTKRSAFLATRGGT
+1431 DLTRMSTFLATRGGT

-1456 LETAG
+1456 LETKG

-1469 MEAADTFST
+1469 MEAADTFAT

-1493 MGQAAAIKEADT
+1493 MGELAAIKEADT

-1517 AMPTIFGSKALK
+1517 SMPTIFNSKVLK
-1529 PLTMFQLEVNNQY
+1529 PLTAFQLEVNNSY
-1542 RNLIK
+1542 RNMIK
-1547 DIPHEEKTIYRK
+1547 DIPHEEKTLYRK

-1581 GRRSAFDPFGMA
+1581 GRRSAFDPLGMA
-1593 NEAGGNAT
+1593 DEAFGDAT
-1601 GESMRN
+1601 GEGMRN

-1638 VVDELADNTPF
+1638 VTDELADNTPF

-1660 PLKSAIPHPIE
+1660 PLNSAVPHPIKG
-1671 AGKHFA
+1671 GKHIA

-1692 INKEAISPLATY
+1692 ANKEAISPLATY
-1704 MMLPV
+1704 MMLPIA
-1709 GGGQVNKTIKGLD
+1709 GGQVNKTIKGLN

-1730 TQTNDGEQLQF
+1730 TQTNEGERLQF
-1741 AVDKDKKT
+1741 AVDKDKKA
-1749 NWLQA
+1749 NWAQA

-1773 TLNEKSTELYKELL
+1773 TLNEKSTETYEKLR
-1787 QTGAKNTTA
+1787 QAGAKNTTA
-1796 FESINKMNR
+1796 FESINKMNQ
-1805 EDKGKDKRR
+1805 EDKGRDKRR

-1828 LYRSILDDDQK
+1828 LYRSILSDKQK
-1839 DKEILDYFKWKNSMG
+1839 DKEILDYFSWTNSMG

-1864 DYKSDVPKK
+1864 DYKDNAAKK
-1873 AALQDAKISD
+1873 AALQDTKISD
-1883 EEKEYLYMEK
+1883 DEKEYIYMEK
-1893 FVEDKSKEK
+1893 FVQDESREK
-1902 EQSRIRALRE
+1902 EQGRIRTLRD
-1912 AGIGMNDYLKIRT
+1912 AGIGMNDYLKIRM
-1925 EYGQLYDYKDA
+1925 EYGQLYNEKG
-1936 EARMRQWLQEEG
+1936 MKG
-1948 FSWQEQSVI
+1948 
-1957 KEQFIFW
+1957 KEKQYALVDLMNELGLTAAQQAKVKELFLFGGGYTTKWKI
-1964 GMHPKKYKG
+1964 

>member
-1 MSRNASARSL
+1 MAWLSL
-11 LQNKIS
+11 
-17 NSKGSFNPHT
+17 
-27 GKLAEEERGYDP
+27 EELKKYDAK
-39 KEQQKKAAREAKAA
+39 KELKKMG
-53 KAARQAEK
+53 QAEK
-61 SASFSA
+61 SAAS

-74 VDVVLDTGLVSSI
+74 VEVVRDTGAKDAVKNLLEKHKKSRAIRKEMQSI
-87 RDYRKQQAKKVKT
+87 GQDLRKNKSTDLAAYRK
-100 PVKGTIGRKY
+100 
-110 DTEKG
+110 
-115 FTVQGLTVK
+115 
-124 PERSNAKSEKTRL
+124 
-137 YQTYDN
+137 
-143 LLDEKEIRKKYSY
+143 
-156 VAQDKELDYRTMRRA
+156 VAQKQAELQKKLPGA
-171 VNNGMR
+171 
-177 AVGKT
+177 AF
-182 LDTAKGDYA
+182 TA
-191 EVQKVAKLQAQLQ
+191 
-204 GRLRSAS
+204 
-211 FVSGLYEGMAKDS
+211 GLLEGMGGNSKD
-224 TDAVVKLIG
+224 AAVKLIG

-243 MHELFKQTQSNH
+243 MQELFKQTQSNH
-255 KGMAAAGRLTGEF
+255 KGVAAAGRLTGEF
-268 AKAGAGYMTIG
+268 AKAGAGYATFG
-279 KAAEEATLKGMGV
+279 KVAEKAVLKGASA
-292 LGRRMT
+292 LGGRML
-298 ASTAPDLAQKAAAK
+298 ASTAPDIAQQAAAK

-338 VNTPMTIAAGI
+338 VNTPMTIAAGMAD
-349 GEGKNKKEIL
+349 GKSRKEIA
-359 KDIGKQEATDAAF
+359 KDIGKQEVTDAAF
-372 NMGIAALGAG
+372 NVGLAALGAG
-382 AKKVGDVLEPRLATK
+382 AKKVGEVLEPRLATK

-406 MTGKMPSS
+406 MTGKMKPNE
-414 DYIKLGKTPEILKKY
+414 YIELGKTPEILKKY

-469 IQGHDLGFEPIRQ
+469 IQGHDLGFEVIRQ
-482 LPKKLKDPV
+482 IPEKMRNPM
-491 AILKSD
+491 AILKSN
-497 TRDGS
+497 TQEGS
-502 IIVLTDMVD
+502 IVVLTDMVD
-511 KYGQPVIVPV
+511 KYNQPIIVPIKV
-521 RVDQNGYSEFSSV
+521 AKDGTTEIGNVV
-534 IPSMYGRKGFTEFM
+534 PSMYGRKGFRSFM
-548 EKQGKKENILY
+548 EEQEKKGNILFMDKERIR
-559 WNKKKNLQ
+559 NSSLNS
-567 HFPGNGVQFPEP
+567 GVQFPE
-579 YSDADPMLRIAQRK
+579 SFNADADPMLRIAQRK
-593 GNVKGE
+593 GIVNAE

-612 AEGVKEADAAGK
+612 ADGVKGTDAAGK
-624 TMNTAREETI
+624 TMNTAREEMI
-634 QAAAQSM
+634 QAAAESM

-680 ANETNYELKDVTKA
+680 ANEANYELKDVTKA

-704 IGKTLAQQEAMQ
+704 IGKTMAQQEAMQ
-716 TKADLIAKATT
+716 TKADLIAKARA
-727 DIRDSFGIADEEGTK
+727 DIRDSFGIADEEGEK

-755 KISKEERRHLL
+755 NLSKEERRHLL
-766 ALVEEKGRKNTA
+766 ALVEEKRRKNTA
-778 DESTAIFQRLRQTEL
+778 DEVSAIFQRLRQTEL

-800 ADIAEIHKWRGQLKG
+800 ADIAQIHKQRGQLKG
-815 KMAKASIRRDGNIS
+815 KLAKASIKRDGNIS
-829 EVYAELS
+829 EVYAGLS
-836 KEFPFYFPRSIENT
+836 KEFPFYFPRSIEST

-856 IYKIATAGELLQKS
+856 IYKIATASELLQKG

-918 RASTEQV
+918 RASAEQV
-925 LGWHNERYRLQKEIE
+925 QGWHKERYRLQKELE

-994 LAELDKKIGGYK
+994 LADMEKKIGGYK

-1067 TFFAP
+1067 AFFAP

-1089 KINAL
+1089 KLNAL
-1094 GIDTRKNIPIQLP
+1094 GIDTRKNIHIQLP

-1126 EYELQQIKAEFGKSK
+1126 EFDLQEMKAEFGKSK

-1148 QIGRVKESLSEE
+1148 QIGRVKESLRPE
-1160 QLERINK
+1160 QMERINK
-1167 GITEL
+1167 GIAEL
-1172 RQIFKEAHPLLN
+1172 RQLYKELWPMLN

-1190 GYDPIGYIPNYF
+1190 GYDPIGYIQNYF
-1202 PHARFNDPKDPLQK
+1202 PHAKFNDPKDPLQK

-1241 RPRTQWSGNVL
+1241 KPRTPWSGNVL

-1265 IFDQYF
+1265 IFDQYI
-1271 EGVSNI
+1271 EGISNI
-1277 IYHTEDISN
+1277 IYHTEDIGN
-1286 IRALSDYMRYSFSEE
+1286 VRALSDYMRYSFSEE

-1313 KSLSIEERN
+1313 KSLSIEKRN
-1322 KKIAEIYAQNA
+1322 EEIAKIYAQNA

-1339 NYVQNLDEYGN
+1339 NYVQNLDEYAN
-1350 QLAGKKSSIDR
+1350 LLAGKKSSIDR

-1369 RKFYKAVTGISNRVS
+1369 RKYYKAVTGISNRVA

-1461 GNLNPLQW
+1461 GKANPLQW

-1487 DNLKDG
+1487 DNIKDG
-1493 MGQAAAIKEADT
+1493 MGELAAIKEADT

-1517 AMPTIFGSKALK
+1517 AMPTIFSSKALK
-1529 PLTMFQLEVNNQY
+1529 PLTMFQLEVNNGY

-1568 GAYMFNDAYEKIT
+1568 GAYMFNDLYEKLT
-1581 GRRSAFDPFGMA
+1581 GRRSAFDPLGMA
-1593 NEAGGNAT
+1593 NEAFGDAT

-1607 TWDILGDAIK
+1607 TWDILGDAIS
-1617 GDGVQLTEKREKK
+1617 GNGLELTEKREKK

-1638 VVDELADNTPF
+1638 VADELADNTPF
-1649 VGGLFFDGGRI
+1649 VGGLFFGGGRI
-1660 PLKSAIPHPIE
+1660 PLKSAAPHPIK

-1704 MMLPV
+1704 MMLPIA
-1709 GGGQVNKTIKGLD
+1709 GGQVNKTIKGLN

-1730 TQTNDGEQLQF
+1730 KQTNEGEQLQF
-1741 AVDKDKKT
+1741 AVDQDKKT

-1773 TLNEKSTELYKELL
+1773 TLNEKSTAVYEELL

-1805 EDKGKDKRR
+1805 EDKGRDKRR

-1828 LYRSILDDDQK
+1828 LYRSILKDDQK
-1839 DKEILDYFKWKNSMG
+1839 DKEILDYFSWTNSMG

-1864 DYKSDVPKK
+1864 DYKDDAAKK

-1883 EEKEYLYMEK
+1883 DEKEYIYMEK
-1893 FVEDKSKEK
+1893 FVQKDSKEK
-1902 EQSRIRALRE
+1902 ERSKIRTLRE

-1925 EYGQLYDYKDA
+1925 EYGQLYNDKSKKNLEKQYIIADLMNELGLTAAQQA
-1936 EARMRQWLQEEG
+1936 E
-1948 FSWQEQSVI
+1948 V
-1957 KEQFIFW
+1957 
-1964 GMHPKKYKG
+1964 KKLFKFGSGYTTEWKI

>member
-1 MSRNASARSL
+1 MAWLSL
-11 LQNKIS
+11 
-17 NSKGSFNPHT
+17 
-27 GKLAEEERGYDP
+27 EELKKYDAK
-39 KEQQKKAAREAKAA
+39 KELKKMG
-53 KAARQAEK
+53 QAEK
-61 SASFSA
+61 SAAS

-74 VDVVLDTGLVSSI
+74 VEVVRDTG
-87 RDYRKQQAKKVKT
+87 AKDAVK
-100 PVKGTIGRKY
+100 
-110 DTEKG
+110 
-115 FTVQGLTVK
+115 
-124 PERSNAKSEKTRL
+124 
-137 YQTYDN
+137 N
-143 LLDEKEIRKKYSY
+143 LLEKHKKSRAIRKEMQSIGQDLRKNKSTDLAAYRR
-156 VAQDKELDYRTMRRA
+156 VAQKQVELQKKLPGA
-171 VNNGMR
+171 
-177 AVGKT
+177 AF
-182 LDTAKGDYA
+182 TA
-191 EVQKVAKLQAQLQ
+191 
-204 GRLRSAS
+204 
-211 FVSGLYEGMAKDS
+211 GLLEGMGGNSKD
-224 TDAVVKLIG
+224 AAVKLIG

-243 MHELFKQTQSNH
+243 MQELFKQTQSNH

-279 KAAEEATLKGMGV
+279 KAAEEATLKGMGA

-298 ASTAPDLAQKAAAK
+298 ASTAPDIAQKAAAK

-338 VNTPMTIAAGI
+338 VNTPMTIAAGMAD
-349 GEGKNKKEIL
+349 GKSRKEIA
-359 KDIGKQEATDAAF
+359 KDIGKQEAADAAF
-372 NMGIAALGAG
+372 NVGLAALGAG
-382 AKKVGDVLEPRLATK
+382 AKKVGEVLEPRLATK

-406 MTGKMPSS
+406 MTGKMKPNE
-414 DYIKLGKTPEILKKY
+414 YIELGKTPEILKKY

-447 YPAEYRQALA
+447 YPAGYRQALA

-469 IQGHDLGFEPIRQ
+469 LQGHDLGFEVIRQ
-482 LPKKLKDPV
+482 IPEKMRNPM
-491 AILKSD
+491 AILKSN
-497 TRDGS
+497 TQEGS
-502 IIVLTDMVD
+502 IVVLTDMVD
-511 KYGQPVIVPV
+511 KYNQPIIVPIKV
-521 RVDQNGYSEFSSV
+521 AKDGTTEIGNVV
-534 IPSMYGRKGFTEFM
+534 PSMYGRKGFRSFM
-548 EKQGKKENILY
+548 EEQEKKGNILFMDKERIR
-559 WNKKKNLQ
+559 NSSLNS
-567 HFPGNGVQFPEP
+567 GVQFPE
-579 YSDADPMLRIAQRK
+579 SFNADADPMLRIAQRK
-593 GNVKGE
+593 GIVNAE

-612 AEGVKEADAAGK
+612 AEGAKEADAAGA
-624 TMNTAREETI
+624 TLHTAREETI

-649 ERMTPE
+649 EKMTPE

-668 NKDWRT
+668 NKDWRK

-680 ANETNYELKDVTKA
+680 ADEANYELKDVTKA

-704 IGKTLAQQEAMQ
+704 IGKTMAQQEAMQ
-716 TKADLIAKATT
+716 TKADLIAKARA
-727 DIRDSFGIADEEGTK
+727 DIRDSFGITDEEGEK

-755 KISKEERRHLL
+755 NLSKKERRHLL
-766 ALVEEKGRKNTA
+766 ALVEEKSRKNTA
-778 DESTAIFQRLRQTEL
+778 DEVSAIFQRLRQTEL

-800 ADIAEIHKWRGQLKG
+800 ADIAEIHKQRGRLKE
-815 KMAKASIRRDGNIS
+815 KLAKASIKRDGNIS
-829 EVYAELS
+829 EVYAGLS
-836 KEFPFYFPRSIENT
+836 KEFPFYFPRSIEST

-856 IYKIATAGELLQKS
+856 IYKIATASELLQKG

-918 RASTEQV
+918 RASAEQV
-925 LGWHNERYRLQKEIE
+925 QGWHNERYRLQKELE

-964 IDGKL
+964 IDGKI

-994 LAELDKKIGGYK
+994 LAEMDKKIGGYK

-1067 TFFAP
+1067 TIFAP

-1083 VNEYAK
+1083 INDYAK
-1089 KINAL
+1089 KLNAL
-1094 GIDTRKNIPIQLP
+1094 GIDTRKNIDIHLP

-1126 EYELQQIKAEFGKSK
+1126 EFDLQEMKAEFGKSK

-1148 QIGRVKESLSEE
+1148 QIRRVKESLSGE
-1160 QLERINK
+1160 QMERINK
-1167 GITEL
+1167 GIAEL
-1172 RQIFKEAHPLLN
+1172 RQLYKELWPMLN

-1190 GYDPIGYIPNYF
+1190 GYDPIGYIQNYF
-1202 PHARFNDPKDPLQK
+1202 PHAKFNDPKDPLQK

-1241 RPRTQWSGNVL
+1241 KPRTPWSGNVL

-1265 IFDQYF
+1265 IFDQYI
-1271 EGVSNI
+1271 EGTSNI

-1286 IRALSDYMRYSFSEE
+1286 VRALSDYMRYSFSEE
-1301 NIKKQIDEIYKN
+1301 SVKKQIDEIYKN
-1313 KSLSIEERN
+1313 KSLSIEDRD
-1322 KKIAEIYAQNA
+1322 KKIAEIYKQNA

-1339 NYVQNLDEYGN
+1339 NYVQNLDEYAN

-1361 SVEKTLLG
+1361 AAEKTLLG
-1369 RKFYKAVTGISNRVS
+1369 RKFYKAVTGISNRVA

-1431 ELTKRSAFLATRGGT
+1431 ELTKRSTFLATRGGT

-1456 LETAG
+1456 LETKG
-1461 GNLNPLQW
+1461 GNLNSLQW

-1505 FARNLFAGRSKG
+1505 FARNLFGGRSKG
-1517 AMPTIFGSKALK
+1517 SMPTIFNSKVLK
-1529 PLTMFQLEVNNQY
+1529 PLTMFQLEVNNGY
-1542 RNLIK
+1542 RNMIK

-1568 GAYMFNDAYEKIT
+1568 GAYMFNDLYEKIT
-1581 GRRSAFDPFGMA
+1581 GRRSAFDPLGMA
-1593 NEAGGNAT
+1593 NEAYGNAT

-1607 TWDILGDAIK
+1607 TWDILGDAIT
-1617 GDGVQLTEKREKK
+1617 GNGLELTEKREKK

-1638 VVDELADNTPF
+1638 VADELADNTPF
-1649 VGGLFFDGGRI
+1649 VGGVLFGGGRI
-1660 PLKSAIPHPIE
+1660 PLKSAVPHPIE

-1704 MMLPV
+1704 MMLPIA
-1709 GGGQVNKTIKGLD
+1709 GGQVNKTMKGLN

-1730 TQTNDGEQLQF
+1730 TQTNEGERLQF
-1741 AVDKDKKT
+1741 AVDQDKKT
-1749 NWLQA
+1749 NWAQA

-1773 TLNEKSTELYKELL
+1773 TLNEKSTEIYKELL

-1805 EDKGKDKRR
+1805 EDKGKEKRR

-1828 LYRSILDDDQK
+1828 LYRSILKDDQK
-1839 DKEILDYFKWKNSMG
+1839 DKEILDYFKWTNSMG
-1854 EVADYLMRAA
+1854 EVADYLMQAA
-1864 DYKSDVPKK
+1864 DYKSDTPKK
-1873 AALQDAKISD
+1873 VALQDAKISD
-1883 EEKEYLYMEK
+1883 DEKEYIYMEK
-1893 FVEDKSKEK
+1893 FVQKDSKEK
-1902 EQSRIRALRE
+1902 ERSKIRTLRD
-1912 AGIGMNDYLKIRT
+1912 AGIGMNDYLRIRMKYGELYNDRSKKGLEKQYIIADLMNELGLTAAQQAKVKELFKFGGGYTTEWKI
-1925 EYGQLYDYKDA
+1925 
-1936 EARMRQWLQEEG
+1936 
-1948 FSWQEQSVI
+1948 
-1957 KEQFIFW
+1957 
-1964 GMHPKKYKG
+1964 

>member
-1 MSRNASARSL
+1 MTESERLR
-11 LQNKIS
+11 K
-17 NSKGSFNPHT
+17 
-27 GKLAEEERGYDP
+27 EMEERGLLGTTG
-39 KEQQKKAAREAKAA
+39 KKVIVSAAQKKINEKKGGTAKS
-53 KAARQAEK
+53 RSG
-61 SASFSA
+61 SASTGTA
-67 LRSGGQP
+67 RSRRDEI
-74 VDVVLDTGLVSSI
+74 VRDTGLVSSI

-110 DTEKG
+110 DPEKG
-115 FTVQGLTVK
+115 FTVQGLTVR
-124 PERSNAKSEKTRL
+124 PERSNAKNEKTRL

-191 EVQKVAKLQAQLQ
+191 ELQKVAKLQAQLQ

-211 FVSGLYEGMAKDS
+211 FVSGLFEGMAKDS
-224 TDAVVKLIG
+224 TDAAVKLIG

-243 MHELFKQTQSNH
+243 MQELFKQTQSNH

-279 KAAEEATLKGMGV
+279 KAAEEATLKGMGA

-298 ASTAPDLAQKAAAK
+298 ASTAPDIAQQAAAK

-338 VNTPMTIAAGI
+338 VNTPMTIAAGVAD
-349 GEGKNKKEIL
+349 GKSRKEIA
-359 KDIGKQEATDAAF
+359 KDVGKQEAMDAAF
-372 NMGIAALGAG
+372 NVGLAALGAG
-382 AKKVGDVLEPRLATK
+382 AKKVGEVLEPKLAAK
-397 RIPKQIEKS
+397 RITKQIEKS
-406 MTGKMPSS
+406 MTGQLPSS

-457 KGTGM
+457 KGTDM

-521 RVDQNGYSEFSSV
+521 RVDQNGYSESSSV
-534 IPSMYGRKGFTEFM
+534 IPSMYGKKRFAEFM
-548 EKQGKKENILY
+548 KNQQGNILY

-593 GNVKGE
+593 GIVNAE

-612 AEGVKEADAAGK
+612 AEGVKEADAAGA
-624 TMNTAREETI
+624 TANTAREETI
-634 QAAAQSM
+634 QAAAESM
-641 AENRNVLA
+641 AKNRNVLA
-649 ERMTPE
+649 EKMTPE

-668 NKDWRT
+668 NKDWRK

-680 ANETNYELKDVTKA
+680 ADEANYELKDVTKA

-704 IGKTLAQQEAMQ
+704 IGRTLAQQEAMQ
-716 TKADLIAKATT
+716 TKADLIAKARA
-727 DIRDSFGIADEEGTK
+727 DIRDSFGIADEEGEK

-755 KISKEERRHLL
+755 NLSKKERRHLL
-766 ALVEEKGRKNTA
+766 ALVEEKSRKNTA
-778 DESTAIFQRLRQTEL
+778 DEVSAIFQRLRQTEL

-800 ADIAEIHKWRGQLKG
+800 ADIAQIHKQRGQLKG
-815 KMAKASIRRDGNIS
+815 KLAKASIKRDGNIS
-829 EVYAELS
+829 EVYAGLS
-836 KEFPFYFPRSIENT
+836 KEFPFYFPRSIEST

-856 IYKIATAGELLQKS
+856 IYKIATASELLQKG

-891 VHEAYKEITLADMDD
+891 VHKAYKEITLADMDD
-906 FISNLAG
+906 FISNLAK
-913 QVDYA
+913 QTDYA
-918 RASTEQV
+918 RATPEQV
-925 LGWHNERYRLQKEIE
+925 QGWHKERYRLQKELE
-940 KENLEWKAL
+940 REGLEWEAL
-949 NAELTQDEETLLQNA
+949 SAELTQDEETLLQNA
-964 IDGKL
+964 IDGKI

-994 LAELDKKIGGYK
+994 LADMDKKIGGYK

-1060 TADRVID
+1060 TANRVID
-1067 TFFAP
+1067 TIFAP

-1083 VNEYAK
+1083 VNDYAK
-1089 KINAL
+1089 KLNAL

-1126 EYELQQIKAEFGKSK
+1126 RYDLQNVKGE
-1141 AYQELAE
+1141 AYRELAE
-1148 QIGRVKESLSEE
+1148 QIRRVENSLRPE
-1160 QLERINK
+1160 QMERINK
-1167 GITEL
+1167 GIAEL
-1172 RQIFKEAHPLLN
+1172 QQIFKEAHPLLN

-1190 GYDPIGYIPNYF
+1190 GYDPIGYIPHYF

-1241 RPRTQWSGNVL
+1241 KPRTPWSGNVL

-1265 IFDQYF
+1265 IFDQYI

-1277 IYHTEDISN
+1277 VHHTEDIGN
-1286 IRALSDYMRYSFSEE
+1286 VRALSDYMRYSFSEE
-1301 NIKKQIDEIYKN
+1301 SVKKQIDEIYKN
-1313 KSLSIEERN
+1313 KSLSIEDRN
-1322 KKIAEIYAQNA
+1322 KKIAEIYKQNA

-1339 NYVQNLDEYGN
+1339 NYVQNLDEYAN

-1369 RKFYKAVTGISNRVS
+1369 RKYYKAVTGISNRVA

-1431 ELTKRSAFLATRGGT
+1431 ELTKRSSFLATRGGT

-1461 GNLNPLQW
+1461 GKVNPLQW

-1517 AMPTIFGSKALK
+1517 SMPTIFSSKALK
-1529 PLTMFQLEVNNQY
+1529 PLTMFQLEVNNSY

-1568 GAYMFNDAYEKIT
+1568 GAYMFNDLYEKIT
-1581 GRRSAFDPFGMA
+1581 GRRSAFDPLGMA
-1593 NEAGGNAT
+1593 NEAYGDAT

-1607 TWDILGDAIK
+1607 TWDILGDAIS
-1617 GDGVQLTEKREKK
+1617 GNGLELTEKREKK

-1638 VVDELADNTPF
+1638 VADELADNTPF
-1649 VGGLFFDGGRI
+1649 VGGLFFGGRRI
-1660 PLKSAIPHPIE
+1660 PLKSAAPHPIK

-1704 MMLPV
+1704 MMLPIA
-1709 GGGQVNKTIKGLD
+1709 GGQVNKTIKGLN

-1730 TQTNDGEQLQF
+1730 TQTNKGEQLQF
-1741 AVDKDKKT
+1741 AVDKDKKA
-1749 NWLQA
+1749 NWAQA
-1754 ALFGKWAVPE
+1754 LLFGKWATDGGK
-1764 AQAHMEKNR
+1764 AYMKDKSMKLGEKQ
-1773 TLNEKSTELYKELL
+1773 TETYKKLVAA
-1787 QTGAKNTTA
+1787 GAKNTLA
-1796 FESINKMNR
+1796 FDEVNHVRSGEKKSSKMTVL
-1805 EDKGKDKRR
+1805 R
-1814 AIRSAPLSAEQKAI
+1814 ASLLNEEQKGI
-1828 LYRSILDDDQK
+1828 LYYDMVAG
-1839 DKEILDYFKWKNSMG
+1839 DKEREVLDHFKDSGNRWRLADCMSRMG
-1854 EVADYLMRAA
+1854 EFEQIA
-1864 DYKSDVPKK
+1864 PKRETLK
-1873 AALQDAKISD
+1873 NAALSD
-1883 EEKEYLYMEK
+1883 EEKEYLYLYKTVNKDSIEK
-1893 FVEDKSKEK
+1893 ERNRIRAFSAAGLGMDAYLSVKNKLQELNDSDMKSKEK
-1902 EQSRIRALRE
+1902 KQAFVHWMYESGYSNAQVQ
-1912 AGIGMNDYLKIRT
+1912 T
-1925 EYGQLYDYKDA
+1925 VKDNFA
-1936 EARMRQWLQEEG
+1936 
-1948 FSWQEQSVI
+1948 FSGGYTVKW
-1957 KEQFIFW
+1957 
-1964 GMHPKKYKG
+1964 

>member
-1 MSRNASARSL
+1 MAWLSL
-11 LQNKIS
+11 
-17 NSKGSFNPHT
+17 
-27 GKLAEEERGYDP
+27 EELKKYDAK
-39 KEQQKKAAREAKAA
+39 KELKKMG
-53 KAARQAEK
+53 QAEK
-61 SASFSA
+61 SAAS

-74 VDVVLDTGLVSSI
+74 VEVVRDTGLVSSI
-87 RDYRKQQAKKVKT
+87 RDYRKRQAKKVKT
-100 PVKGTIGRKY
+100 PVKGKIGRKY
-110 DTEKG
+110 DSEKG
-115 FTVQGLTVK
+115 FTVQGLTVR
-124 PERSNAKSEKTRL
+124 PERSNAKNEKTRL

-143 LLDEKEIRKKYSY
+143 LLDEKEIKKKYNY
-156 VAQDKELDYRTMRRA
+156 VLNDKNTDEKAKGRA
-171 VNNGMR
+171 VR
-177 AVGKT
+177 ALLTPQVDYATYKKVAERQMELQKQKSGAGFAAGFVNST
-182 LDTAKGDYA
+182 GGNVARIAAKGIKN
-191 EVQKVAKLQAQLQ
+191 EQARKNWMDTLNHLKETQEAHPTAGTL
-204 GRLRSAS
+204 G
-211 FVSGLYEGMAKDS
+211 
-224 TDAVVKLIG
+224 AV
-233 NDALTKQNEA
+233 
-243 MHELFKQTQSNH
+243 
-255 KGMAAAGRLTGEF
+255 TGEF

-279 KAAEEATLKGMGV
+279 KAAEKATLKGMGAI
-292 LGRRMT
+292 GRRMT
-298 ASTAPDLAQKAAAK
+298 ASTAPDIAQKAAAK

-318 NAKAARVAAGL
+318 NAKAARFATRM
-329 LGQQAADTM
+329 LGQQAADTA
-338 VNTPMTIAAGI
+338 VNTPLTIAAGMAD
-349 GEGKNKKEIL
+349 GKSRKEIA
-359 KDIGKQEATDAAF
+359 KDVGKQDAMDAAF
-372 NMGIAALGAG
+372 NVGLAALGAG
-382 AKKVGDVLEPRLATK
+382 AKKVGQVLEPRLAMRQK
-397 RIPKQIEKS
+397 KAVQKKGIGKAGEK
-406 MTGKMPSS
+406 
-414 DYIKLGKTPEILKKY
+414 I
-429 GMIEGE
+429 
-435 MLMPQGVVPKVA
+435 
-447 YPAEYRQALA
+447 
-457 KGTGM
+457 
-462 SENQIKK
+462 
-469 IQGHDLGFEPIRQ
+469 
-482 LPKKLKDPV
+482 
-491 AILKSD
+491 
-497 TRDGS
+497 
-502 IIVLTDMVD
+502 
-511 KYGQPVIVPV
+511 
-521 RVDQNGYSEFSSV
+521 
-534 IPSMYGRKGFTEFM
+534 
-548 EKQGKKENILY
+548 KKENVL
-559 WNKKKNLQ
+559 
-567 HFPGNGVQFPEP
+567 PGDVTSPSVTPENATAQFSANTVP
-579 YSDADPMLRIAQRK
+579 K
-593 GNVKGE
+593 
-599 ELKNIQKG
+599 
-607 HKLQA
+607 A
-612 AEGVKEADAAGK
+612 AEGVKGTDAAGAALH
-624 TMNTAREETI
+624 TAREETI

-649 ERMTPE
+649 EKMTPE

-680 ANETNYELKDVTKA
+680 ADEANYELKDVTKA

-704 IGKTLAQQEAMQ
+704 IGRTLAQQEAMQ
-716 TKADLIAKATT
+716 TKADLIAKARA
-727 DIRDSFGIADEEGTK
+727 DIRDSFGITDEEGEK

-755 KISKEERRHLL
+755 NLSKKERRHLL
-766 ALVEEKGRKNTA
+766 ALVEEKSRKNTA
-778 DESTAIFQRLRQTEL
+778 DEVSAIFQRLRQTEL

-800 ADIAEIHKWRGQLKG
+800 ADIAEIHKQRGQLKG
-815 KMAKASIRRDGNIS
+815 KLAKASIKRDGNIS
-829 EVYAELS
+829 EVYAGLS
-836 KEFPFYFPRSIENT
+836 KEFPFYFPRSIEST

-856 IYKIATAGELLQKS
+856 IYKIATASEFLQKG

-918 RASTEQV
+918 RASAEQV
-925 LGWHNERYRLQKEIE
+925 QGWHNERYRLQKELE

-964 IDGKL
+964 IDGKI

-994 LAELDKKIGGYK
+994 LADMDKKIGGYK

-1067 TFFAP
+1067 AIFAP

-1089 KINAL
+1089 KLNAL
-1094 GIDTRKNIPIQLP
+1094 GIDTRKNISIQLP

-1126 EYELQQIKAEFGKSK
+1126 EFDLQEMKAEFGESK
-1141 AYQELAE
+1141 AYRELAE
-1148 QIGRVKESLSEE
+1148 QIRRVKESLWPE

-1167 GITEL
+1167 GIAEL
-1172 RQIFKEAHPLLN
+1172 RQLLEEMWPMLN

-1202 PHARFNDPKDPLQK
+1202 PHAKLNDPKDPLQK

-1241 RPRTQWSGNVL
+1241 KPRTQWSGNVL

-1265 IFDQYF
+1265 IFDQYI
-1271 EGVSNI
+1271 EGTSNI
-1277 IYHTEDISN
+1277 IYHTEDIGN
-1286 IRALSDYMRYSFSEE
+1286 VRALSDYMRYSFSEE
-1301 NIKKQIDEIYKN
+1301 SVRKQIDEIYKN
-1313 KSLSIEERN
+1313 KSLSIEDRD
-1322 KKIAEIYAQNA
+1322 KKIAEIYKQNA

-1339 NYVQNLDEYGN
+1339 NYVQNLDEYAN
-1350 QLAGKKSSIDR
+1350 LLAGKKSSIDR
-1361 SVEKTLLG
+1361 AAEKNIFG
-1369 RKFYKAVTGISNRVS
+1369 RKFYKAVNAVENRVA

-1431 ELTKRSAFLATRGGT
+1431 ELTKKSAFLATRGGT

-1456 LETAG
+1456 LETKG

-1493 MGQAAAIKEADT
+1493 MGELAAIKEADT
-1505 FARNLFAGRSKG
+1505 FARNLFGGRSKG
-1517 AMPTIFGSKALK
+1517 SMPTIFNSKVLK

-1593 NEAGGNAT
+1593 NEAYGDAT
-1601 GESMRN
+1601 GEGMRN
-1607 TWDILGDAIK
+1607 TWDILGDAIS
-1617 GDGVQLTEKREKK
+1617 GNGVQLTEKREKK
-1630 APSAVIQG
+1630 IPSAVIQG
-1638 VVDELADNTPF
+1638 VTDELADNTPF

-1660 PLKSAIPHPIE
+1660 PLKSAVPHPVKG
-1671 AGKHFA
+1671 AMHFA

-1704 MMLPV
+1704 MMLPIA
-1709 GGGQVNKTIKGLD
+1709 GGQVNKTMKGIN

-1730 TQTNDGEQLQF
+1730 TQTNEGERLQF

-1749 NWLQA
+1749 NWAQA

-1773 TLNEKSTELYKELL
+1773 TLNEKSTEIYKELL

-1796 FESINKMNR
+1796 FESISKMNR
-1805 EDKGKDKRR
+1805 EDKGKEKRR

-1828 LYRSILDDDQK
+1828 LYRSILKDDQK
-1839 DKEILDYFKWKNSMG
+1839 DKEILDYFKWTNSMG
-1854 EVADYLMRAA
+1854 EVADYLMQAA
-1864 DYKSDVPKK
+1864 DYKSDTPKK
-1873 AALQDAKISD
+1873 VALQDAEISD
-1883 EEKEYLYMEK
+1883 DEKEYIYMEK
-1893 FVEDKSKEK
+1893 FVQKDSKEK
-1902 EQSRIRALRE
+1902 ERSKIRTLRE
-1912 AGIGMNDYLKIRT
+1912 AGIGMNDYLRIRMKYGELYNDRSKKGLEKQYIIADLMNELGLTAAQQAKVKELFKFGGGYTTEWKI
-1925 EYGQLYDYKDA
+1925 
-1936 EARMRQWLQEEG
+1936 
-1948 FSWQEQSVI
+1948 
-1957 KEQFIFW
+1957 
-1964 GMHPKKYKG
+1964 